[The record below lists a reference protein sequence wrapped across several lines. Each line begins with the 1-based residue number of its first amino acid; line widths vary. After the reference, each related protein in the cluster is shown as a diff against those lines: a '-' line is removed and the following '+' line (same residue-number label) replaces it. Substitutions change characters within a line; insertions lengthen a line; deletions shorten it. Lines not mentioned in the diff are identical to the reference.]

1 MLQKAIIEKKLDKY
15 SMKVRIP
22 VYNKVKSDPT
32 ATPTDELYTATIQT
46 LPGCSPNYQ
55 EGDVVIVDFEND
67 DLSFPIIIGL
77 LYREHMPQGSTD
89 ITADSLVVNVNT
101 NLSENTLIGE
111 VTPDSLKKL
120 NDKYSNNVKA
130 ISIEY
135 SLSNYQDHYDSFSNW
150 SEQAPQYWPGKFM
163 WQRTTVTY
171 EDGTI
176 MRSMTCIQGAQGSA
190 GSGATIEETYVKYAI
205 SSNGTTP
212 PDITQS
218 GIWFLNPPKTTDVN
232 PYLWSWTYTR
242 FSDGK
247 TNSAF
252 GVSRVSTNSAI
263 VYLYKRSTNEITA
276 IDWTENITYDF
287 DNKKLTA
294 APAGWSEEIPSGSEP
309 LYVTAATASS
319 ITAQATITPAEWS
332 IPTLFST
339 SGLNSRTVLLYK
351 RYGSTPATPSTV
363 VTYTFST
370 GAIQPA
376 SPDGWSLTIPN
387 TDGNPCYVTQA
398 TAIGYGETYTIQKNA
413 WSAPTVLAKDGNSD
427 YIDQPV
433 IDWYIVTNN
442 TNPPTSPTADIEVES
457 EWTGLGWTQDMSS
470 LELSASNKYLWNA
483 EVTHYTISGYI
494 KTSPHI
500 ITTFAETGKGIQ
512 DIEDK
517 FALNNDPENPPAKG
531 SAVWGNDPITPTPQN
546 KYLWKY
552 EIIHYTTG
560 DSKETTP
567 TVISMYSAPG
577 EEGAPGLSS
586 AAVFLYQ
593 RATSAS
599 SITKPTGT
607 LTYTF
612 ATGTLS
618 GQLGGWKQSIP
629 ASNGNPCFVIQATA
643 IGTGETDTIS
653 PSEWSN
659 ITELVSDGKNGADGK
674 DGEAGIGIKTTTIE
688 YAVSDNGVQFPQSG
702 WQADIPEVAQGK
714 FLWTRTT
721 IEYTNNTSSVSYS
734 VSKNGVNGAD
744 GSPGADGVGIKQT
757 TISYVVSDSG
767 TDIPQTGWKD
777 TIDAT
782 GSGQYLWTRT
792 VIEYTD
798 DTSSTSYSVSRNGT
812 NGIDG
817 VDGKDGTDGRNS
829 AVVYLY
835 KRANSATIDWTND
848 LIYNFDTKSITN
860 VPKGW
865 YEEIP
870 SGTAPIFVTAAT
882 ASSNTSNDSIPPSE
896 WATPVIL
903 AQNGQDGAPGTP
915 GADGTN
921 GLNTAS
927 IFLYKRAA
935 TDTGLT
941 KPTADLTYTFAT
953 GELSGSLAGWSRTI
967 PASNG
972 NPCFSIQATAVSSEA
987 TDTILPSE
995 WSSIVKLVE
1004 DGAPG
1009 KDGTDGT
1016 DGTNGLNTA
1025 IVYLYKRSPT
1035 AATINWAQTLTYSFT
1050 TNKLQSVPTGWHESI
1065 PDGTDPI
1072 YMTAATAS
1080 SITLTDTITKDEWAA
1095 PILLAKNGT
1104 DGQDGKPGD
1113 PGTSGS
1119 SAATVFLYKRGADS
1133 TSITKPTTNLTYTFE
1148 TGVLSGTLAGW
1159 SQTIPGSDGNPC
1171 FMIQATAIGTGSTDI
1186 IEPSEWSE
1194 IIKLVEDGAPGQN
1207 GTDGKDGTDG
1217 TNGVNTAIV
1226 YLYKRSTTSVTINW
1240 TTTLTYNFTTKK
1252 LTTIPAGWSSTI
1264 PSGTDPLYVTA
1275 ATAAS
1280 AENTDTITPDEWATP
1295 VILAQNGQD
1304 GTDGTDG
1311 VSITAVVNYYL
1322 ATNLSTDVTKQTEGW
1337 TTDIQTISPEKPYLW
1352 NYEEV
1357 KYSNTLSTYT
1367 DPCII
1372 GTYGTQGEQGSAGV
1386 GITSIVE
1393 YYALST
1399 TTTRPTTGWSTNLP
1413 SMDATN
1419 RYLWNYSVIT
1429 YTNGDTSG
1437 SVTDALIIG
1446 VYGDSVLSVEIQA
1459 DNGTLFNTKATSTT
1473 LSADVYLGVKQLT
1486 VSATGV
1492 VKDGATTMGQLNWF
1506 AKERF
1511 TGNGTSTT
1519 FDLGLDI
1526 LNATT
1531 SPKVEITIN
1540 GTTTTEFTIVDKDT
1554 IKFNTAPANESIIL
1568 IQYLT
1573 STSDKVTVTRTDVR
1587 GQVVIICKVVSS
1599 SKTLALSEVTIKDLN
1614 DASSLKSWYMLTVD
1628 NVTSVSAPSV
1638 VYDENDSSV
1647 VPTGEYKHK
1656 VGDTEEVTVSFTWQD
1671 SAPVVNSNT
1680 VSKLCYTFQMIIFSD
1695 NSCTAGTVER
1705 SAAFDAGV
1713 VSWLQAQ
1720 EAKDAADNAQS
1731 SADNAQNTANDAL
1744 DGTHQNAEN
1753 IQHVQQTLTAIDGV
1767 LAAKLD
1773 TVTFTPYKENIDS
1786 FMQFDVEN
1794 STMTLGKGNFK
1805 QQMSPTKN
1813 SFMEG
1818 STEVAYISNQELY
1831 INNATV
1837 NNKLSLDEQWVITF
1851 DSSNGLIIKHI

>member
-32 ATPTDELYTATIQT
+32 ATPTNELYTATIQT

-111 VTPDSLKKL
+111 VTPESLKKL

-130 ISIEY
+130 ISIQY

-190 GSGATIEETYVKYAI
+190 GSGATVEETYVKYAI

-218 GIWFLNPPKTTDVN
+218 GIWFPNPPKTTDVN

-263 VYLYKRSTNEITA
+263 VYLYKRSVNEITE
-276 IDWTENITYDF
+276 IDWAENLTYDF
-287 DNKKLTA
+287 DRKKLTA
-294 APAGWSEEIPSGSEP
+294 APEGWSEEIPSGSEP

-319 ITAQATITPAEWS
+319 ITAQATIPSAEWS

-339 SGLNSRTVLLYK
+339 SGLNSKTVLLYK
-351 RYGSTPATPSTV
+351 RYGSTPATPSTE

-370 GAIQPA
+370 GAIQPP
-376 SPDGWSLTIPN
+376 SPDGWSLTIPT

-398 TAIGYGETYTIQKNA
+398 TAIGYGETYTIQKSS
-413 WSAPTVLAKDGNSD
+413 WSTPTMLAKDGNSD

-433 IDWYIVTNN
+433 VDWYIVTNN
-442 TNPPTSPTADIEVES
+442 TNIPTSPIADIEVET

-531 SAVWGNDPITPTPQN
+531 SALWEDSPNTPTEQN

-552 EIIHYTTG
+552 EIIRYTTG
-560 DSKETTP
+560 DTKETTP
-567 TVISMYSAPG
+567 AVISMYSAPG
-577 EEGAPGLSS
+577 ENGSPGLS
-586 AAVFLYQ
+586 AATVFLYQ

-612 ATGTLS
+612 ATGTLT
-618 GQLGGWKQSIP
+618 GQLGSWEQSIP

-643 IGTGETDTIS
+643 IGTGDTDTIS

-659 ITELVSDGKNGADGK
+659 ITELVSDGK

-702 WQADIPEVAQGK
+702 WQADIPEVSQGN

-734 VSKNGVNGAD
+734 VSKNGINGAD

-767 TDIPQTGWKD
+767 TDIPETGWKE

-817 VDGKDGTDGRNS
+817 KDGTDGRNS

-835 KRANSATIDWTND
+835 KRAESATIDWTDD
-848 LIYNFDTKSITN
+848 LIYNFETKSITN

-882 ASSNTSNDSIPPSE
+882 ASSNTSNDSIPSSE

-903 AQNGQDGAPGTP
+903 AQNGQNGQDGAPGT
-915 GADGTN
+915 DGTN

-941 KPTADLTYTFAT
+941 KPTANLTYTFAT
-953 GELSGSLAGWSRTI
+953 GEISGNLAGWSRTI
-967 PASNG
+967 PASDG
-972 NPCFSIQATAVSSEA
+972 NPCFSIQSTAVSSEA

-995 WSSIVKLVE
+995 WSSIV
-1004 DGAPG
+1004 
-1009 KDGTDGT
+1009 
-1016 DGTNGLNTA
+1016 
-1025 IVYLYKRSPT
+1025 
-1035 AATINWAQTLTYSFT
+1035 
-1050 TNKLQSVPTGWHESI
+1050 
-1065 PDGTDPI
+1065 
-1072 YMTAATAS
+1072 
-1080 SITLTDTITKDEWAA
+1080 
-1095 PILLAKNGT
+1095 
-1104 DGQDGKPGD
+1104 
-1113 PGTSGS
+1113 
-1119 SAATVFLYKRGADS
+1119 
-1133 TSITKPTTNLTYTFE
+1133 
-1148 TGVLSGTLAGW
+1148 
-1159 SQTIPGSDGNPC
+1159 
-1171 FMIQATAIGTGSTDI
+1171 
-1186 IEPSEWSE
+1186 
-1194 IIKLVEDGAPGQN
+1194 KLVEDGAPGQN

-1226 YLYKRSTTSVTINW
+1226 YLYKRDAAAATIDW

-1252 LTTIPAGWSSTI
+1252 LVTVPAGWSSTI

-1304 GTDGTDG
+1304 GSDGTDG
-1311 VSITAVVNYYL
+1311 VSITAVLNYYL
-1322 ATNLSTDVTKQTEGW
+1322 ATNVSTGVTRETDGW
-1337 TTDIQTISPEKPYLW
+1337 TPNIQTISPDKPYLW

-1372 GTYGTQGEQGSAGV
+1372 GTYGAQGEQGSSGV

-1399 TTTRPTTGWSTNLP
+1399 TTTRPTTGWSTDLP

-1429 YTNGDTSG
+1429 YTNGNTSG

-1459 DNGTLFNTKATSTT
+1459 DNGTLFNAKATSTT

-1531 SPKVEITIN
+1531 NPKVEVTIN
-1540 GTTTTEFTIVDKDT
+1540 GTTTTAFTVVDKDT
-1554 IKFNTAPANESIIL
+1554 IRFNTAPADESIVL

-1573 STSDKVTVTRTDVR
+1573 STSDKVTVARTDVR

-1614 DASSLKSWYMLTVD
+1614 DASSLKTWYMLTID
-1628 NVTSVSAPSV
+1628 NVTFVSSPTV

-1656 VGDTEEVTVSFTWQD
+1656 VGDTEESTVSFTWQD
-1671 SAPVVNSNT
+1671 SAPVVNSGT

-1713 VSWLQAQ
+1713 VSWIRAQ

-1767 LAAKLD
+1767 LSAKLD

-1837 NNKLSLDEQWVITF
+1837 NHKLSLDEQWVITF
-1851 DSSNGLIIKHI
+1851 DSSSGLIIKHI

>member
-32 ATPTDELYTATIQT
+32 ATPTNELYTATIQT

-111 VTPDSLKKL
+111 VTPESLKKL

-190 GSGATIEETYVKYAI
+190 GSGATVEETYVKYAI

-218 GIWFLNPPKTTDVN
+218 GIWFPNPPKTTDVN

-263 VYLYKRSTNEITA
+263 VYLYKRSVNEITE
-276 IDWTENITYDF
+276 IDWAENLTYDF

-294 APAGWSEEIPSGSEP
+294 APEGWSEEIPSGSEP

-319 ITAQATITPAEWS
+319 ITAQATIPSAEWS
-332 IPTLFST
+332 TPTLFST
-339 SGLNSRTVLLYK
+339 SGLNSKTVLLYK
-351 RYGSTPATPSTV
+351 RYGSTPETPSTA

-376 SPDGWSLTIPN
+376 SPDGWSLTIPT

-398 TAIGYGETYTIQKNA
+398 TAIGYGETYTIQKSS
-413 WSAPTVLAKDGNSD
+413 WSTPTVLAKDGNSD

-433 IDWYIVTNN
+433 VDWYIVTNN
-442 TNPPTSPTADIEVES
+442 TNIPTSPIADIEVET

-531 SAVWGNDPITPTPQN
+531 SALWKDNPNTPTEQN

-552 EIIHYTTG
+552 EIIRYTTG

-567 TVISMYSAPG
+567 AVISMYSAPG
-577 EEGAPGLSS
+577 ENGSPGLSA

-612 ATGTLS
+612 ATGMLT
-618 GQLGGWKQSIP
+618 GQLGSWEQSIP
-629 ASNGNPCFVIQATA
+629 ASNGNPCYVIQATA
-643 IGTGETDTIS
+643 IGTGDTDTIS

-659 ITELVSDGKNGADGK
+659 ITELVSDGKNGTDGK

-702 WQADIPEVAQGK
+702 WQADIPEVSQGN

-734 VSKNGVNGAD
+734 VSKNGVNGVD
-744 GSPGADGVGIKQT
+744 GTPGADGVGIKQT

-767 TDIPQTGWKD
+767 VDIPETGWKE

-798 DTSSTSYSVSRNGT
+798 NTSSTSYSVSRNGT
-812 NGIDG
+812 NGI
-817 VDGKDGTDGRNS
+817 DGKDGTDGRNS

-835 KRANSATIDWTND
+835 KRAESATIDWTND

-870 SGTAPIFVTAAT
+870 SGTDPIFVTAAT
-882 ASSNTSNDSIPPSE
+882 ASSNTSNDSIPSSE

-903 AQNGQDGAPGTP
+903 AKNGQDGAPGT
-915 GADGTN
+915 DGTD
-921 GLNTAS
+921 GLNTAP
-927 IFLYKRAA
+927 IFLYKRAS

-941 KPTADLTYTFAT
+941 KPTANLTYTFAT
-953 GELSGSLAGWSRTI
+953 GELSGNLAGWSRTI
-967 PASNG
+967 PASDG

-1009 KDGTDGT
+1009 
-1016 DGTNGLNTA
+1016 
-1025 IVYLYKRSPT
+1025 
-1035 AATINWAQTLTYSFT
+1035 
-1050 TNKLQSVPTGWHESI
+1050 
-1065 PDGTDPI
+1065 
-1072 YMTAATAS
+1072 
-1080 SITLTDTITKDEWAA
+1080 
-1095 PILLAKNGT
+1095 
-1104 DGQDGKPGD
+1104 
-1113 PGTSGS
+1113 
-1119 SAATVFLYKRGADS
+1119 
-1133 TSITKPTTNLTYTFE
+1133 
-1148 TGVLSGTLAGW
+1148 
-1159 SQTIPGSDGNPC
+1159 
-1171 FMIQATAIGTGSTDI
+1171 
-1186 IEPSEWSE
+1186 
-1194 IIKLVEDGAPGQN
+1194 QN
-1207 GTDGKDGTDG
+1207 GTDG

-1226 YLYKRSTTSVTINW
+1226 YLYKRSATSATINW

-1252 LTTIPAGWSSTI
+1252 LVTVPSGWSSTI

-1304 GTDGTDG
+1304 GSDGTDG
-1311 VSITAVVNYYL
+1311 VSITAVLNYYL
-1322 ATNLSTDVTKQTEGW
+1322 ATNVSTGVTRQTDGW
-1337 TTDIQTISPEKPYLW
+1337 TTDIQTITPDKPYLW

-1372 GTYGTQGEQGSAGV
+1372 GTYGAQGEQGSAGV

-1399 TTTRPTTGWSTNLP
+1399 TTTRPTTGWSTDLP

-1429 YTNGDTSG
+1429 YTNGNTSG

-1459 DNGTLFNTKATSTT
+1459 DNGTLFNSKATSTT

-1531 SPKVEITIN
+1531 SPKVEVTVN
-1540 GTTTTEFTIVDKDT
+1540 GTTTTEFTVVDKDT
-1554 IKFNTAPANESIIL
+1554 IRFNTAPADESIVL

-1614 DASSLKSWYMLTVD
+1614 DASSLKTWYMLTID
-1628 NVTSVSAPSV
+1628 NVTFVSSPTV

-1656 VGDTEEVTVSFTWQD
+1656 VGDTEEATVSFTWQD
-1671 SAPVVNSNT
+1671 SAPVVNSGT
-1680 VSKLCYTFQMIIFSD
+1680 VNKLCYTFQMIIFSD

-1705 SAAFDAGV
+1705 SAAFDSGV
-1713 VSWLQAQ
+1713 VSWLRAE

-1767 LAAKLD
+1767 LSAKLD

-1786 FMQFDVEN
+1786 FMQFDVQN

-1818 STEVAYISNQELY
+1818 TTEVAYISNQELY

-1851 DSSNGLIIKHI
+1851 DSSAGLIIKHL

>member
-32 ATPTDELYTATIQT
+32 ATPTNELYTATIQT

-111 VTPDSLKKL
+111 VTPESLKKL

-130 ISIEY
+130 ISIQY

-190 GSGATIEETYVKYAI
+190 GSGATVEETYVKYAI

-218 GIWFLNPPKTTDVN
+218 GIWFPNPPKTTDVN

-263 VYLYKRSTNEITA
+263 VYLYKRSVNEITE
-276 IDWTENITYDF
+276 IDWAENLTYDF

-294 APAGWSEEIPSGSEP
+294 APTGWSEEIPSGSEP
-309 LYVTAATASS
+309 LYITAATASS
-319 ITAQATITPAEWS
+319 ITAQATISSAEWS

-339 SGLNSRTVLLYK
+339 SGLNSKTVLLYK
-351 RYGSTPATPSTV
+351 RYGSTPATPSTE

-376 SPDGWSLTIPN
+376 SPDGWSLTIPTTN
-387 TDGNPCYVTQA
+387 GNPCYVTQA
-398 TAIGYGETYTIQKNA
+398 TAIGYGETYTIQKSS
-413 WSAPTVLAKDGNSD
+413 WSTPTMLAKDGNSD

-433 IDWYIVTNN
+433 VDWYIVTNN
-442 TNPPTSPTADIEVES
+442 TNIPTSPIADIEVET

-531 SAVWGNDPITPTPQN
+531 SALWEDSPNTPTEQN

-552 EIIHYTTG
+552 EIIRYTTG

-567 TVISMYSAPG
+567 AVISMYSAPG
-577 EEGAPGLSS
+577 ENGSPGLSA

-593 RATSAS
+593 RATSSS

-612 ATGTLS
+612 ATGTLT
-618 GQLGGWKQSIP
+618 GQLGGWEQSIP

-643 IGTGETDTIS
+643 IGTGDTDTIS

-659 ITELVSDGKNGADGK
+659 ITELVSDGK

-702 WQADIPEVAQGK
+702 WQEDIPEVAQGK

-721 IEYTNNTSSVSYS
+721 IEYTNNTSSVAYS
-734 VSKNGVNGAD
+734 VSKNGVNGSD
-744 GSPGADGVGIKQT
+744 GNPGADGVGIKQT

-767 TDIPQTGWKD
+767 TDIPETGWKD

-798 DTSSTSYSVSRNGT
+798 NTSSTSYSVSRNGT
-812 NGIDG
+812 DG
-817 VDGKDGTDGRNS
+817 ANGKDGTDGRNS

-835 KRANSATIDWTND
+835 KRAESATIDWTND

-882 ASSNTSNDSIPPSE
+882 ASSNTSNDSIP
-896 WATPVIL
+896 
-903 AQNGQDGAPGTP
+903 
-915 GADGTN
+915 
-921 GLNTAS
+921 
-927 IFLYKRAA
+927 
-935 TDTGLT
+935 
-941 KPTADLTYTFAT
+941 
-953 GELSGSLAGWSRTI
+953 
-967 PASNG
+967 
-972 NPCFSIQATAVSSEA
+972 SS
-987 TDTILPSE
+987 
-995 WSSIVKLVE
+995 
-1004 DGAPG
+1004 
-1009 KDGTDGT
+1009 
-1016 DGTNGLNTA
+1016 
-1025 IVYLYKRSPT
+1025 
-1035 AATINWAQTLTYSFT
+1035 
-1050 TNKLQSVPTGWHESI
+1050 
-1065 PDGTDPI
+1065 
-1072 YMTAATAS
+1072 
-1080 SITLTDTITKDEWAA
+1080 
-1095 PILLAKNGT
+1095 
-1104 DGQDGKPGD
+1104 
-1113 PGTSGS
+1113 
-1119 SAATVFLYKRGADS
+1119 
-1133 TSITKPTTNLTYTFE
+1133 
-1148 TGVLSGTLAGW
+1148 
-1159 SQTIPGSDGNPC
+1159 
-1171 FMIQATAIGTGSTDI
+1171 
-1186 IEPSEWSE
+1186 
-1194 IIKLVEDGAPGQN
+1194 
-1207 GTDGKDGTDG
+1207 
-1217 TNGVNTAIV
+1217 
-1226 YLYKRSTTSVTINW
+1226 
-1240 TTTLTYNFTTKK
+1240 
-1252 LTTIPAGWSSTI
+1252 
-1264 PSGTDPLYVTA
+1264 
-1275 ATAAS
+1275 
-1280 AENTDTITPDEWATP
+1280 EWATP

-1304 GTDGTDG
+1304 GTDG
-1311 VSITAVVNYYL
+1311 VSITEVVNYYL
-1322 ATNLSTDVTKQTEGW
+1322 ATDVNTGVTRQTDGW
-1337 TTDIQTISPEKPYLW
+1337 TEDIQTISSDKPYLW

-1399 TTTRPTTGWSTNLP
+1399 TTTRPTTGWSTDLP

-1429 YTNGDTSG
+1429 YTNGNTSG

-1459 DNGTLFNTKATSTT
+1459 DNGTLFNAKATSTT
-1473 LSADVYLGVKQLT
+1473 LSADVYLAVKQLT

-1531 SPKVEITIN
+1531 SPKVEVTIN
-1540 GTTTTEFTIVDKDT
+1540 GTTTTAFTVVDKDT
-1554 IKFNTAPANESIIL
+1554 IRFNTAPADESIIL

-1614 DASSLKSWYMLTVD
+1614 DASSLKTWYMLTID
-1628 NVTSVSAPSV
+1628 NVTFVSSPTV

-1656 VGDTEEVTVSFTWQD
+1656 VGDTEEATVSFTWQD
-1671 SAPVVNSNT
+1671 SAPVVNSGT

-1705 SAAFDAGV
+1705 SAEFDSGV
-1713 VSWLQAQ
+1713 VSWLRAE
-1720 EAKDAADNAQS
+1720 EAKNAADNAQS

-1767 LAAKLD
+1767 LSAKLD

-1851 DSSNGLIIKHI
+1851 DSSSGLIIKHL

>member
-32 ATPTDELYTATIQT
+32 ATPTNELYTATIQT

-77 LYREHMPQGSTD
+77 LYREGMPEGSTD

-130 ISIEY
+130 ISIQY

-218 GIWFLNPPKTTDVN
+218 GIWFPNPPKTTDVN

-276 IDWTENITYDF
+276 IDWTENLKYDF

-319 ITAQATITPAEWS
+319 IAAQATILPTEWS
-332 IPTLFST
+332 VPTLFST
-339 SGLNSRTVLLYK
+339 SGLNSKTVLLYK
-351 RYGSTPATPSTV
+351 RYGSTPATPSTA

-433 IDWYIVTNN
+433 VDWYIVTNN
-442 TNPPTSPTADIEVES
+442 TNTPTSPTADIEVET

-531 SAVWGNDPITPTPQN
+531 SAVWGDNPITPTPQN

-577 EEGAPGLSS
+577 EEGAPGLSA

-593 RATSAS
+593 RAASAS

-629 ASNGNPCFVIQATA
+629 ASDGNPCFVIQATA

-653 PSEWSN
+653 PSEWSS
-659 ITELVSDGKNGADGK
+659 ITELVSDGKNGTDGK
-674 DGEAGIGIKTTTIE
+674 
-688 YAVSDNGVQFPQSG
+688 
-702 WQADIPEVAQGK
+702 
-714 FLWTRTT
+714 
-721 IEYTNNTSSVSYS
+721 
-734 VSKNGVNGAD
+734 
-744 GSPGADGVGIKQT
+744 
-757 TISYVVSDSG
+757 
-767 TDIPQTGWKD
+767 
-777 TIDAT
+777 
-782 GSGQYLWTRT
+782 
-792 VIEYTD
+792 
-798 DTSSTSYSVSRNGT
+798 
-812 NGIDG
+812 
-817 VDGKDGTDGRNS
+817 
-829 AVVYLY
+829 
-835 KRANSATIDWTND
+835 
-848 LIYNFDTKSITN
+848 
-860 VPKGW
+860 
-865 YEEIP
+865 
-870 SGTAPIFVTAAT
+870 
-882 ASSNTSNDSIPPSE
+882 
-896 WATPVIL
+896 
-903 AQNGQDGAPGTP
+903 
-915 GADGTN
+915 
-921 GLNTAS
+921 
-927 IFLYKRAA
+927 
-935 TDTGLT
+935 
-941 KPTADLTYTFAT
+941 
-953 GELSGSLAGWSRTI
+953 
-967 PASNG
+967 
-972 NPCFSIQATAVSSEA
+972 
-987 TDTILPSE
+987 
-995 WSSIVKLVE
+995 
-1004 DGAPG
+1004 
-1009 KDGTDGT
+1009 

-1025 IVYLYKRSPT
+1025 IVYLYKRSPS
-1035 AATINWAQTLTYSFT
+1035 AATINWTQTLTYSFT

-1065 PDGTDPI
+1065 LDGTDPI

-1080 SITLTDTITKDEWAA
+1080 STTLTDTITKDEWAA

-1133 TSITKPTTNLTYTFE
+1133 SSITKPTTNLTYTFE

-1226 YLYKRSTTSVTINW
+1226 YLYKRSATTATINW

-1252 LTTIPAGWSSTI
+1252 LTTIPTGWSSTI

-1280 AENTDTITPDEWATP
+1280 AENTDTITPDEWVTP

-1322 ATNLSTDVTKQTEGW
+1322 ATNLSADVTRQTEGW
-1337 TTDIQTISPEKPYLW
+1337 TTDIQTISSEKPYLW

-1459 DNGTLFNTKATSTT
+1459 DNGTLFNAKATSTT

-1486 VSATGV
+1486 VNATGV

-1540 GTTTTEFTIVDKDT
+1540 GTTTTEFTVVDKDT
-1554 IKFNTAPANESIIL
+1554 IKFNTAPADESIIL

-1628 NVTSVSAPSV
+1628 NATFVSAPTV

-1656 VGDTEEVTVSFTWQD
+1656 VSGTEEVTVSFTWQD
-1671 SAPVVNSNT
+1671 SAPVVNSST

-1713 VSWLQAQ
+1713 VSWLRAQ

-1851 DSSNGLIIKHI
+1851 DSSSGLIIKHI

>member
-32 ATPTDELYTATIQT
+32 ATPTNELYTATIQT

-130 ISIEY
+130 ISIQY

-218 GIWFLNPPKTTDVN
+218 GIWFPNPPKTTDVN

-252 GVSRVSTNSAI
+252 GVSRVSTNSSI

-276 IDWTENITYDF
+276 IDWTENLTYDF

-319 ITAQATITPAEWS
+319 ITAQATIPPAEWS
-332 IPTLFST
+332 VPTLFST
-339 SGLNSRTVLLYK
+339 SGLNSKTVLLYK
-351 RYGSTPATPSTV
+351 RYGSSPATPSTA

-376 SPDGWSLTIPN
+376 APDGWSLTIPN

-433 IDWYIVTNN
+433 VDWYIVTNN
-442 TNPPTSPTADIEVES
+442 TNIPTSPTADIEVET

-512 DIEDK
+512 DVEDK

-531 SAVWGNDPITPTPQN
+531 SAVWGDSPITPTAQN

-577 EEGAPGLSS
+577 EEGAPGLSA

-618 GQLGGWKQSIP
+618 GQLGDWKQSIP

-653 PSEWSN
+653 PSEWST
-659 ITELVSDGKNGADGK
+659 ITELVSDGKNGTDGK

-734 VSKNGVNGAD
+734 VSKNGVNGID

-817 VDGKDGTDGRNS
+817 KDGTDGRNS

-835 KRANSATIDWTND
+835 KRAESATIDWTND

-903 AQNGQDGAPGTP
+903 AQNGQDG
-915 GADGTN
+915 
-921 GLNTAS
+921 
-927 IFLYKRAA
+927 
-935 TDTGLT
+935 
-941 KPTADLTYTFAT
+941 
-953 GELSGSLAGWSRTI
+953 
-967 PASNG
+967 
-972 NPCFSIQATAVSSEA
+972 
-987 TDTILPSE
+987 
-995 WSSIVKLVE
+995 
-1004 DGAPG
+1004 
-1009 KDGTDGT
+1009 
-1016 DGTNGLNTA
+1016 
-1025 IVYLYKRSPT
+1025 
-1035 AATINWAQTLTYSFT
+1035 
-1050 TNKLQSVPTGWHESI
+1050 
-1065 PDGTDPI
+1065 
-1072 YMTAATAS
+1072 
-1080 SITLTDTITKDEWAA
+1080 
-1095 PILLAKNGT
+1095 
-1104 DGQDGKPGD
+1104 
-1113 PGTSGS
+1113 
-1119 SAATVFLYKRGADS
+1119 
-1133 TSITKPTTNLTYTFE
+1133 
-1148 TGVLSGTLAGW
+1148 
-1159 SQTIPGSDGNPC
+1159 
-1171 FMIQATAIGTGSTDI
+1171 
-1186 IEPSEWSE
+1186 
-1194 IIKLVEDGAPGQN
+1194 
-1207 GTDGKDGTDG
+1207 
-1217 TNGVNTAIV
+1217 
-1226 YLYKRSTTSVTINW
+1226 
-1240 TTTLTYNFTTKK
+1240 
-1252 LTTIPAGWSSTI
+1252 
-1264 PSGTDPLYVTA
+1264 
-1275 ATAAS
+1275 
-1280 AENTDTITPDEWATP
+1280 
-1295 VILAQNGQD
+1295 
-1304 GTDGTDG
+1304 TDGTDG
-1311 VSITAVVNYYL
+1311 VSITAVINYYL
-1322 ATNLSTDVTKQTEGW
+1322 ATNLSADVTRQTEGW

-1459 DNGTLFNTKATSTT
+1459 DNGTLFNAKATSTT

-1526 LNATT
+1526 LNAMT

-1540 GTTTTEFTIVDKDT
+1540 GTTTTEFTVVDKDT

-1568 IQYLT
+1568 IQYVT

-1628 NVTSVSAPSV
+1628 NVTFVSAPTV

-1656 VGDTEEVTVSFTWQD
+1656 VGGTEEVTVSFTWQD
-1671 SAPVVNSNT
+1671 SAPVVNSST

-1713 VSWLQAQ
+1713 VSWLRAQ

-1851 DSSNGLIIKHI
+1851 DSSSGLIIKHI

>member
-1 MLQKAIIEKKLDKY
+1 
-15 SMKVRIP
+15 
-22 VYNKVKSDPT
+22 
-32 ATPTDELYTATIQT
+32 
-46 LPGCSPNYQ
+46 
-55 EGDVVIVDFEND
+55 
-67 DLSFPIIIGL
+67 
-77 LYREHMPQGSTD
+77 
-89 ITADSLVVNVNT
+89 
-101 NLSENTLIGE
+101 
-111 VTPDSLKKL
+111 
-120 NDKYSNNVKA
+120 
-130 ISIEY
+130 
-135 SLSNYQDHYDSFSNW
+135 
-150 SEQAPQYWPGKFM
+150 M

-176 MRSMTCIQGAQGSA
+176 IRSMTCIQGAQGSA
-190 GSGATIEETYVKYAI
+190 GSGATVEETYVKYAI

-218 GIWFLNPPKTTDVN
+218 GIWFPNPPKTTDVN

-263 VYLYKRSTNEITA
+263 VYLYKRSVNEITE
-276 IDWTENITYDF
+276 IDWAENLTYDF
-287 DNKKLTA
+287 DKKKLTS
-294 APAGWSEEIPSGSEP
+294 APEGWSEEIPSGSEP
-309 LYVTAATASS
+309 LYITAATASS
-319 ITAQATITPAEWS
+319 ITAQATISSAEWS

-339 SGLNSRTVLLYK
+339 SGLNSKTVLLYK
-351 RYGSTPATPSTV
+351 RYGSIPATPSTE

-376 SPDGWSLTIPN
+376 SPDGWSLTIPT

-398 TAIGYGETYTIQKNA
+398 TAIGYGETYTIQKSS
-413 WSAPTVLAKDGNSD
+413 WSTPTMLAKDGNSD

-433 IDWYIVTNN
+433 VDWYIVTNN
-442 TNPPTSPTADIEVES
+442 TNIPTSPIADIEVET

-531 SAVWGNDPITPTPQN
+531 SALWKDNPNTPTEQN

-552 EIIHYTTG
+552 EIIRYTTG

-567 TVISMYSAPG
+567 AVISMYSAPG
-577 EEGAPGLSS
+577 ENGSPGLS
-586 AAVFLYQ
+586 AATVFLYQ
-593 RATSAS
+593 RATSSS

-612 ATGTLS
+612 ATGMLT
-618 GQLGGWKQSIP
+618 GQLGGWEQSIP

-643 IGTGETDTIS
+643 IGTGDTDTIS

-659 ITELVSDGKNGADGK
+659 ITELVSDGK

-734 VSKNGVNGAD
+734 VSKNGVNGVD
-744 GSPGADGVGIKQT
+744 GNPGADGVGIKQT

-767 TDIPQTGWKD
+767 TDIPETGWKD

-798 DTSSTSYSVSRNGT
+798 NTSSTSYSVSRNGT
-812 NGIDG
+812 DG
-817 VDGKDGTDGRNS
+817 ANGKDGTDGRNS

-835 KRANSATIDWTND
+835 KRAESATIDWTND

-882 ASSNTSNDSIPPSE
+882 ASSNTSNDSIPSSE

-903 AQNGQDGAPGTP
+903 AQNGQNGQDGAPGT
-915 GADGTN
+915 DGTN

-927 IFLYKRAA
+927 IFLYKRAS

-941 KPTADLTYTFAT
+941 KPTVNLTYTFAT
-953 GELSGSLAGWSRTI
+953 GEISGNLAGWLRTI
-967 PASNG
+967 PASDG

-1009 KDGTDGT
+1009 
-1016 DGTNGLNTA
+1016 
-1025 IVYLYKRSPT
+1025 
-1035 AATINWAQTLTYSFT
+1035 
-1050 TNKLQSVPTGWHESI
+1050 
-1065 PDGTDPI
+1065 
-1072 YMTAATAS
+1072 
-1080 SITLTDTITKDEWAA
+1080 
-1095 PILLAKNGT
+1095 
-1104 DGQDGKPGD
+1104 
-1113 PGTSGS
+1113 
-1119 SAATVFLYKRGADS
+1119 
-1133 TSITKPTTNLTYTFE
+1133 
-1148 TGVLSGTLAGW
+1148 
-1159 SQTIPGSDGNPC
+1159 
-1171 FMIQATAIGTGSTDI
+1171 
-1186 IEPSEWSE
+1186 
-1194 IIKLVEDGAPGQN
+1194 QN

-1226 YLYKRSTTSVTINW
+1226 YLYKRDASAATIDW

-1252 LTTIPAGWSSTI
+1252 LVTVPVGWSSTI

-1304 GTDGTDG
+1304 GSDGTDG
-1311 VSITAVVNYYL
+1311 VSITAVLNYYL
-1322 ATNLSTDVTKQTEGW
+1322 ATNVSTGVTRQTDGW
-1337 TTDIQTISPEKPYLW
+1337 TLNIQTISPDKPYLW

-1399 TTTRPTTGWSTNLP
+1399 TTTRPTTGWSTDLP

-1429 YTNGDTSG
+1429 YTNGNTSG

-1459 DNGTLFNTKATSTT
+1459 DNGTLFNAKATSTT

-1531 SPKVEITIN
+1531 SPKVEVTVN
-1540 GTTTTEFTIVDKDT
+1540 GTTTTAFTVVDKDT
-1554 IKFNTAPANESIIL
+1554 IRFNTAPADESIVL

-1573 STSDKVTVTRTDVR
+1573 STSNKVTVARTDVR

-1628 NVTSVSAPSV
+1628 NVTFVSAPTV

-1656 VGDTEEVTVSFTWQD
+1656 VGDTEEATVSFTWQD
-1671 SAPVVNSNT
+1671 SAPVVNSGT
-1680 VSKLCYTFQMIIFSD
+1680 VNKLCYTFQMIIFSD
-1695 NSCTAGTVER
+1695 NSCAAGTVER
-1705 SAAFDAGV
+1705 SAAFDSGV
-1713 VSWLQAQ
+1713 VSWIRAQ

-1767 LAAKLD
+1767 LSAKLD

-1851 DSSNGLIIKHI
+1851 DSSAGLIIKHL

>member
-32 ATPTDELYTATIQT
+32 ATPTNELYTATIQT

-111 VTPDSLKKL
+111 VTPESLKKL

-190 GSGATIEETYVKYAI
+190 GSGATVEETYVKYAI

-218 GIWFLNPPKTTDVN
+218 GIWFPNPPKTTDVN

-263 VYLYKRSTNEITA
+263 VYLYKRSVNEITE
-276 IDWTENITYDF
+276 IDWAENLTYDF
-287 DNKKLTA
+287 DKKKLTA
-294 APAGWSEEIPSGSEP
+294 APEGWSEEIPSGSEP

-319 ITAQATITPAEWS
+319 ITAQATISSAEWS

-339 SGLNSRTVLLYK
+339 SGLNSKTVLLYK
-351 RYGSTPATPSTV
+351 RYGSTPATPSTA

-370 GAIQPA
+370 GAIEPV
-376 SPDGWSLTIPN
+376 SPDGWSLTIPT

-398 TAIGYGETYTIQKNA
+398 TAIGYGETYTIQKSS
-413 WSAPTVLAKDGNSD
+413 WSTPTMLAKDGNSD

-433 IDWYIVTNN
+433 VDWYIVTNN
-442 TNPPTSPTADIEVES
+442 TNIPTSPIADIEVET

-531 SAVWGNDPITPTPQN
+531 SALWKDNPNTPTEQN

-552 EIIHYTTG
+552 EIIRYTTG

-567 TVISMYSAPG
+567 AVISMYSAPG
-577 EEGAPGLSS
+577 ENGSPGLSA

-593 RATSAS
+593 RATSSS

-612 ATGTLS
+612 ATGTLT
-618 GQLGGWKQSIP
+618 GQLGGWEQSIP

-643 IGTGETDTIS
+643 IGTGDTDTIS

-659 ITELVSDGKNGADGK
+659 ITELVSDGK

-702 WQADIPEVAQGK
+702 WQEDIPEVDQGK

-721 IEYTNNTSSVSYS
+721 IEYTNNTSSVAYS
-734 VSKNGVNGAD
+734 VSKNGVNGSD
-744 GSPGADGVGIKQT
+744 GNPGADGVGIKQT

-798 DTSSTSYSVSRNGT
+798 NTSSTSYSVSRNGT
-812 NGIDG
+812 DG
-817 VDGKDGTDGRNS
+817 ANGKDGTDGRNS

-835 KRANSATIDWTND
+835 KRAESATIDWTND

-882 ASSNTSNDSIPPSE
+882 ASSNTSNDSIPSSE

-903 AQNGQDGAPGTP
+903 AQNGQNGQDGAPGT
-915 GADGTN
+915 DGTN

-941 KPTADLTYTFAT
+941 KPTANLTYTFAT
-953 GELSGSLAGWSRTI
+953 GEISGNLAGWSRTI
-967 PASNG
+967 PASDG
-972 NPCFSIQATAVSSEA
+972 NPCFSIQATAVSSEV

-995 WSSIVKLVE
+995 WSSIV
-1004 DGAPG
+1004 
-1009 KDGTDGT
+1009 
-1016 DGTNGLNTA
+1016 
-1025 IVYLYKRSPT
+1025 
-1035 AATINWAQTLTYSFT
+1035 
-1050 TNKLQSVPTGWHESI
+1050 
-1065 PDGTDPI
+1065 
-1072 YMTAATAS
+1072 
-1080 SITLTDTITKDEWAA
+1080 
-1095 PILLAKNGT
+1095 
-1104 DGQDGKPGD
+1104 
-1113 PGTSGS
+1113 
-1119 SAATVFLYKRGADS
+1119 
-1133 TSITKPTTNLTYTFE
+1133 
-1148 TGVLSGTLAGW
+1148 
-1159 SQTIPGSDGNPC
+1159 
-1171 FMIQATAIGTGSTDI
+1171 
-1186 IEPSEWSE
+1186 
-1194 IIKLVEDGAPGQN
+1194 KLVEDGAPGQN

-1226 YLYKRSTTSVTINW
+1226 YLYKRSATTATINW

-1252 LTTIPAGWSSTI
+1252 LVAVPAEWSSTI

-1304 GTDGTDG
+1304 GSDGTDG
-1311 VSITAVVNYYL
+1311 VSITEVVNYYL
-1322 ATNLSTDVTKQTEGW
+1322 ATDVNTGITRQTDGW
-1337 TTDIQTISPEKPYLW
+1337 TTDIQTITPDKPYLW

-1372 GTYGTQGEQGSAGV
+1372 GTYGAQGEQGSAGV

-1399 TTTRPTTGWSTNLP
+1399 TTTRPTTGWSTDLP

-1429 YTNGDTSG
+1429 YTNGNTSG

-1459 DNGTLFNTKATSTT
+1459 DNGTLFNAKATSTT
-1473 LSADVYLGVKQLT
+1473 LNADVYLGVKQLT

-1531 SPKVEITIN
+1531 SPKVEVTIN
-1540 GTTTTEFTIVDKDT
+1540 GTTTTAFTVVDKDT
-1554 IKFNTAPANESIIL
+1554 IRFNTAPADESIIL

-1573 STSDKVTVTRTDVR
+1573 STSDKVTVARTDVR

-1614 DASSLKSWYMLTVD
+1614 DASSLKTWYMLTID
-1628 NVTSVSAPSV
+1628 NVTFVSSPTV

-1656 VGDTEEVTVSFTWQD
+1656 VGDTEEATVSFTWQD
-1671 SAPVVNSNT
+1671 SAPVVNSGT
-1680 VSKLCYTFQMIIFSD
+1680 VNKLCYTFQMIIFSD

-1705 SAAFDAGV
+1705 SAAFDSGV
-1713 VSWLQAQ
+1713 VSWIRAE

-1767 LAAKLD
+1767 LSAKLD

-1851 DSSNGLIIKHI
+1851 DSSSGLIIKHL

>member
-32 ATPTDELYTATIQT
+32 ATPTNELHTATIQT

-111 VTPDSLKKL
+111 VTPESLKKL

-130 ISIEY
+130 ISIQY

-176 MRSMTCIQGAQGSA
+176 MRSMTCIQGTQGSA
-190 GSGATIEETYVKYAI
+190 GSGATVEETYVKYAI

-218 GIWFLNPPKTTDVN
+218 GIWFPNPPKTTDVN

-252 GVSRVSTNSAI
+252 GVSRISTNSAI
-263 VYLYKRSTNEITA
+263 VYLYKRSVNEITE
-276 IDWTENITYDF
+276 IDWAENLTYDF

-294 APAGWSEEIPSGSEP
+294 APEGWSEEIPSGSEP

-319 ITAQATITPAEWS
+319 ITAQATISSAEWS
-332 IPTLFST
+332 VPTLFST
-339 SGLNSRTVLLYK
+339 SGLNSKTVLLYK
-351 RYGSTPATPSTV
+351 RYGSTPATPSTE

-376 SPDGWSLTIPN
+376 SPDGWSLTIPT

-398 TAIGYGETYTIQKNA
+398 TAIGYGETYTIQKSS
-413 WSAPTVLAKDGNSD
+413 WSTPTMLAKDGNSD

-433 IDWYIVTNN
+433 VDWYIVTNN
-442 TNPPTSPTADIEVES
+442 TNIPTSPIADIEVET

-531 SAVWGNDPITPTPQN
+531 SALWEDTPNTPTEQN

-552 EIIHYTTG
+552 EIIRYTTG
-560 DSKETTP
+560 DTKETTP

-577 EEGAPGLSS
+577 ENGSPGLS
-586 AAVFLYQ
+586 AATIFLYQ

-612 ATGTLS
+612 ATGTLT
-618 GQLGGWKQSIP
+618 GQLGSWEQSIP

-643 IGTGETDTIS
+643 IGTGDTDTIS

-659 ITELVSDGKNGADGK
+659 ITELVSDGKNGTDGK
-674 DGEAGIGIKTTTIE
+674 DGEAGIGIKATTIE
-688 YAVSDNGVQFPQSG
+688 YSVSDNGVQFPQSG
-702 WQADIPEVAQGK
+702 WQGDIPEVGQGK

-734 VSKNGVNGAD
+734 VSKNGVNGVD

-767 TDIPQTGWKD
+767 TDIPQTGWKE

-798 DTSSTSYSVSRNGT
+798 NTSSTSYSVSRNGT
-812 NGIDG
+812 DG
-817 VDGKDGTDGRNS
+817 TNGKDGTDGRNS

-835 KRANSATIDWTND
+835 KRAKSATIDWTND
-848 LIYNFDTKSITN
+848 LIYNFDTKSLTN

-870 SGTAPIFVTAAT
+870 SGTDPIFVTAAT
-882 ASSNTSNDSIPPSE
+882 ASSNTSNDSIPSSE

-903 AQNGQDGAPGTP
+903 AQNGQNGQDGAPGTP
-915 GADGTN
+915 GLDGTN

-927 IFLYKRAA
+927 IFLYKRSS

-941 KPTADLTYTFAT
+941 KPTANLTYTFST
-953 GELSGSLAGWSRTI
+953 GELSGNLAGWSRTL
-967 PASNG
+967 PASDG

-1009 KDGTDGT
+1009 KDGNNGT
-1016 DGTNGLNTA
+1016 DGTNTA
-1025 IVYLYKRSPT
+1025 IVYLYKRDATS
-1035 AATINWAQTLTYSFT
+1035 ATI
-1050 TNKLQSVPTGWHESI
+1050 
-1065 PDGTDPI
+1065 D
-1072 YMTAATAS
+1072 
-1080 SITLTDTITKDEWAA
+1080 
-1095 PILLAKNGT
+1095 
-1104 DGQDGKPGD
+1104 
-1113 PGTSGS
+1113 
-1119 SAATVFLYKRGADS
+1119 
-1133 TSITKPTTNLTYTFE
+1133 
-1148 TGVLSGTLAGW
+1148 
-1159 SQTIPGSDGNPC
+1159 
-1171 FMIQATAIGTGSTDI
+1171 
-1186 IEPSEWSE
+1186 
-1194 IIKLVEDGAPGQN
+1194 
-1207 GTDGKDGTDG
+1207 
-1217 TNGVNTAIV
+1217 
-1226 YLYKRSTTSVTINW
+1226 W

-1252 LTTIPAGWSSTI
+1252 LVTVPSGWSSTI

-1304 GTDGTDG
+1304 GSDGTDG
-1311 VSITAVVNYYL
+1311 VSITAVLNYYL
-1322 ATNLSTDVTKQTEGW
+1322 ATDVSTGVTRQTDGW
-1337 TTDIQTISPEKPYLW
+1337 TPNIQTISPDKPYLW

-1372 GTYGTQGEQGSAGV
+1372 GTYGAQGEQGSSGV

-1399 TTTRPTTGWSTNLP
+1399 TTTRPTTGWSTDLP

-1429 YTNGDTSG
+1429 YTNGNTSG

-1459 DNGTLFNTKATSTT
+1459 DNGTLFNAKATSTT

-1531 SPKVEITIN
+1531 GPKVEVTIN
-1540 GTTTTEFTIVDKDT
+1540 GTTTTAFTVVDKDT
-1554 IKFNTAPANESIIL
+1554 IRFNTAPADESIVL

-1573 STSDKVTVTRTDVR
+1573 STSDKVTVARTDVR

-1614 DASSLKSWYMLTVD
+1614 DASSLKTWYMLTID
-1628 NVTSVSAPSV
+1628 NVTFVSSPTV

-1656 VGDTEEVTVSFTWQD
+1656 VGDTEEATVSFTWQD
-1671 SAPVVNSNT
+1671 SAPVVNSGT
-1680 VSKLCYTFQMIIFSD
+1680 VNKLCYTFQMIIFSD

-1705 SAAFDAGV
+1705 SAAFDSGV
-1713 VSWLQAQ
+1713 VSWIRAQ

-1767 LAAKLD
+1767 LSAKLD

-1851 DSSNGLIIKHI
+1851 DSSSGLIIKHL

>member
-32 ATPTDELYTATIQT
+32 ATPTNELYTATIQT

-111 VTPDSLKKL
+111 VTPESLKKL

-190 GSGATIEETYVKYAI
+190 GSGATVEETYVKYAI

-218 GIWFLNPPKTTDVN
+218 GIWFPNPPKTTDVN

-263 VYLYKRSTNEITA
+263 VYLYKRSVNEITE
-276 IDWTENITYDF
+276 IDWSENLTYDF
-287 DNKKLTA
+287 DNKKLTS
-294 APAGWSEEIPSGSEP
+294 APEGWSEQIPSGSEP

-319 ITAQATITPAEWS
+319 ITTQATISSAEWS

-339 SGLNSRTVLLYK
+339 SGLNSKTVLLYK
-351 RYGSTPATPSTV
+351 RYGSSPATPSTS

-370 GAIQPA
+370 GAIQPP
-376 SPDGWSLTIPN
+376 SPDGWSLTIPT

-398 TAIGYGETYTIQKNA
+398 TAIGYGETYTIQKTS
-413 WSAPTVLAKDGNSD
+413 WSTPTMLAKDGNSD

-433 IDWYIVTNN
+433 VDWYIVTNN
-442 TNPPTSPTADIEVES
+442 TNIPTSPVADIEVET

-531 SAVWGNDPITPTPQN
+531 SALWKDNPNTPTEQN

-552 EIIHYTTG
+552 EIIRYTTG

-567 TVISMYSAPG
+567 AVISMYSAPG
-577 EEGAPGLSS
+577 ENGAPGLSA

-612 ATGTLS
+612 ATGTLT
-618 GQLGGWKQSIP
+618 GQLGSWEQSIP

-643 IGTGETDTIS
+643 IGTGDTDTIS

-659 ITELVSDGKNGADGK
+659 ITELVSDGKNGK

-702 WQADIPEVAQGK
+702 WQEDIPEVAQGK

-734 VSKNGVNGAD
+734 VSKNGVNGVD
-744 GSPGADGVGIKQT
+744 GNPGSDGVGIKQT

-798 DTSSTSYSVSRNGT
+798 NTSSTSYSVSRNGT
-812 NGIDG
+812 DG
-817 VDGKDGTDGRNS
+817 APGKDGTDGRNS

-835 KRANSATIDWTND
+835 KRAESATIDWTND

-882 ASSNTSNDSIPPSE
+882 ASSNTSNDSIPSSE

-903 AQNGQDGAPGTP
+903 AQNGQNGQDGAPGT
-915 GADGTN
+915 DGTN

-927 IFLYKRAA
+927 VFLYKRSS

-941 KPTADLTYTFAT
+941 KPTVNLTYTFAT
-953 GELSGSLAGWSRTI
+953 GVLSGNLAGWSRTI
-967 PASNG
+967 PASDG

-1009 KDGTDGT
+1009 
-1016 DGTNGLNTA
+1016 
-1025 IVYLYKRSPT
+1025 
-1035 AATINWAQTLTYSFT
+1035 
-1050 TNKLQSVPTGWHESI
+1050 
-1065 PDGTDPI
+1065 
-1072 YMTAATAS
+1072 
-1080 SITLTDTITKDEWAA
+1080 
-1095 PILLAKNGT
+1095 
-1104 DGQDGKPGD
+1104 
-1113 PGTSGS
+1113 
-1119 SAATVFLYKRGADS
+1119 
-1133 TSITKPTTNLTYTFE
+1133 
-1148 TGVLSGTLAGW
+1148 
-1159 SQTIPGSDGNPC
+1159 
-1171 FMIQATAIGTGSTDI
+1171 
-1186 IEPSEWSE
+1186 
-1194 IIKLVEDGAPGQN
+1194 QN
-1207 GTDGKDGTDG
+1207 GTDG

-1226 YLYKRSTTSVTINW
+1226 YLYKRSATSATIDW

-1252 LTTIPAGWSSTI
+1252 LVTVPSGWSSTI

-1311 VSITAVVNYYL
+1311 VSITAVLNYYL
-1322 ATNLSTDVTKQTEGW
+1322 ATNVSTGVTRQTDGW
-1337 TTDIQTISPEKPYLW
+1337 TTDIQTITPDKPYLW

-1372 GTYGTQGEQGSAGV
+1372 GTYGAQGEQGSSSV

-1399 TTTRPTTGWSTNLP
+1399 TTTRPTTGWSTDLP

-1429 YTNGDTSG
+1429 YTNGNTSG

-1459 DNGTLFNTKATSTT
+1459 DNGTLFNAKATSTT

-1492 VKDGATTMGQLNWF
+1492 VKDGAATMGQLNWV

-1531 SPKVEITIN
+1531 SPKVEVTVN
-1540 GTTTTEFTIVDKDT
+1540 GTTTTEFTVVDKDT
-1554 IKFNTAPANESIIL
+1554 IRFNTAPADESIVL

-1614 DASSLKSWYMLTVD
+1614 DASSLKTWYMLTID
-1628 NVTSVSAPSV
+1628 NVTFVSSPTV

-1656 VGDTEEVTVSFTWQD
+1656 VGDTEESTVSFTWQD
-1671 SAPVVNSNT
+1671 SAPVVNSGT
-1680 VSKLCYTFQMIIFSD
+1680 VNKLCYTFQMIIFSD

-1705 SAAFDAGV
+1705 SAAFDSGV
-1713 VSWLQAQ
+1713 VSWLRAE

-1767 LAAKLD
+1767 LSAKLD

-1837 NNKLSLDEQWVITF
+1837 NHKLSLDEQWVITF
-1851 DSSNGLIIKHI
+1851 DSSSGLIIKHL

>member
-32 ATPTDELYTATIQT
+32 ATPTNELYTATIQT

-111 VTPDSLKKL
+111 VTPESLKKL

-130 ISIEY
+130 ISIQY

-190 GSGATIEETYVKYAI
+190 GSGATVEETYVKYAI

-218 GIWFLNPPKTTDVN
+218 GIWFPNPPKTTDVN

-263 VYLYKRSTNEITA
+263 VYLYKRSVNEITE
-276 IDWTENITYDF
+276 IDWAENLTYDF

-294 APAGWSEEIPSGSEP
+294 APTGWSEEIPSGSEP
-309 LYVTAATASS
+309 LYITAATASS
-319 ITAQATITPAEWS
+319 ITAQATISSAEWS

-339 SGLNSRTVLLYK
+339 SGLNSKTVLLYK
-351 RYGSTPATPSTV
+351 RYGSTPATPSTE

-376 SPDGWSLTIPN
+376 SPDGWSLTIPTTN
-387 TDGNPCYVTQA
+387 GNPCYVTQA
-398 TAIGYGETYTIQKNA
+398 TAIGYGETYTIQKSS
-413 WSAPTVLAKDGNSD
+413 WSTPTMLAKDGNSD

-433 IDWYIVTNN
+433 VDWYIVTNN
-442 TNPPTSPTADIEVES
+442 TNIPTSPIADIEVET

-531 SAVWGNDPITPTPQN
+531 SALWEDSPNTPTEQN

-552 EIIHYTTG
+552 EIIRYTTG

-567 TVISMYSAPG
+567 AVISMYSAPG
-577 EEGAPGLSS
+577 ENGSPGLSA

-593 RATSAS
+593 RATSSS

-612 ATGTLS
+612 ATGTLT
-618 GQLGGWKQSIP
+618 GQLGGWEQSIP

-643 IGTGETDTIS
+643 IGTGDTDTIS

-659 ITELVSDGKNGADGK
+659 ITELVSDGK
-674 DGEAGIGIKTTTIE
+674 DGEVGIGIKTTTIE

-702 WQADIPEVAQGK
+702 WQEDIPEVAQGK

-721 IEYTNNTSSVSYS
+721 IEYTNNTSSVAYS
-734 VSKNGVNGAD
+734 VSKNGVNGSD
-744 GSPGADGVGIKQT
+744 GNPGADGVGIKQT

-767 TDIPQTGWKD
+767 TDIPETGWKD

-798 DTSSTSYSVSRNGT
+798 NTSSTSYSVSRNGT
-812 NGIDG
+812 DG
-817 VDGKDGTDGRNS
+817 ANGKDGTDGRNS

-835 KRANSATIDWTND
+835 KRAESATIDWTND

-882 ASSNTSNDSIPPSE
+882 ASSNTSNDSIP
-896 WATPVIL
+896 
-903 AQNGQDGAPGTP
+903 
-915 GADGTN
+915 
-921 GLNTAS
+921 
-927 IFLYKRAA
+927 
-935 TDTGLT
+935 
-941 KPTADLTYTFAT
+941 
-953 GELSGSLAGWSRTI
+953 
-967 PASNG
+967 
-972 NPCFSIQATAVSSEA
+972 SS
-987 TDTILPSE
+987 
-995 WSSIVKLVE
+995 
-1004 DGAPG
+1004 
-1009 KDGTDGT
+1009 
-1016 DGTNGLNTA
+1016 
-1025 IVYLYKRSPT
+1025 
-1035 AATINWAQTLTYSFT
+1035 
-1050 TNKLQSVPTGWHESI
+1050 
-1065 PDGTDPI
+1065 
-1072 YMTAATAS
+1072 
-1080 SITLTDTITKDEWAA
+1080 
-1095 PILLAKNGT
+1095 
-1104 DGQDGKPGD
+1104 
-1113 PGTSGS
+1113 
-1119 SAATVFLYKRGADS
+1119 
-1133 TSITKPTTNLTYTFE
+1133 
-1148 TGVLSGTLAGW
+1148 
-1159 SQTIPGSDGNPC
+1159 
-1171 FMIQATAIGTGSTDI
+1171 
-1186 IEPSEWSE
+1186 
-1194 IIKLVEDGAPGQN
+1194 
-1207 GTDGKDGTDG
+1207 
-1217 TNGVNTAIV
+1217 
-1226 YLYKRSTTSVTINW
+1226 
-1240 TTTLTYNFTTKK
+1240 
-1252 LTTIPAGWSSTI
+1252 
-1264 PSGTDPLYVTA
+1264 
-1275 ATAAS
+1275 
-1280 AENTDTITPDEWATP
+1280 EWATP

-1304 GTDGTDG
+1304 GTDG
-1311 VSITAVVNYYL
+1311 VSITEVVNYYL
-1322 ATNLSTDVTKQTEGW
+1322 ATDVNTGVTRQTDGW
-1337 TTDIQTISPEKPYLW
+1337 TEDIQTISSDKPYLW

-1399 TTTRPTTGWSTNLP
+1399 TTTRPTTGWSTDLP

-1429 YTNGDTSG
+1429 YTNGNTSG

-1459 DNGTLFNTKATSTT
+1459 DNGTLFNAKATSTT
-1473 LSADVYLGVKQLT
+1473 LSADVYLAVKQLT

-1531 SPKVEITIN
+1531 SPKVEVTIN
-1540 GTTTTEFTIVDKDT
+1540 GTTTTAFTVVDKDT
-1554 IKFNTAPANESIIL
+1554 IRFNTAPADESIIL

-1614 DASSLKSWYMLTVD
+1614 DASKSL
-1628 NVTSVSAPSV
+1628 SAVLPGLGL
-1638 VYDENDSSV
+1638 E
-1647 VPTGEYKHK
+1647 GFAK
-1656 VGDTEEVTVSFTWQD
+1656 VGGTRAIVAKNAANQDVKTDVSLYVDKMPANVANLVIICYDNTTGKWTTIKDVKIDAATKTVSFTVP
-1671 SAPVVNSNT
+1671 A
-1680 VSKLCYTFQMIIFSD
+1680 
-1695 NSCTAGTVER
+1695 SCT
-1705 SAAFDAGV
+1705 
-1713 VSWLQAQ
+1713 
-1720 EAKDAADNAQS
+1720 
-1731 SADNAQNTANDAL
+1731 
-1744 DGTHQNAEN
+1744 
-1753 IQHVQQTLTAIDGV
+1753 VQIAV
-1767 LAAKLD
+1767 K
-1773 TVTFTPYKENIDS
+1773 
-1786 FMQFDVEN
+1786 
-1794 STMTLGKGNFK
+1794 
-1805 QQMSPTKN
+1805 
-1813 SFMEG
+1813 
-1818 STEVAYISNQELY
+1818 
-1831 INNATV
+1831 
-1837 NNKLSLDEQWVITF
+1837 
-1851 DSSNGLIIKHI
+1851 

>member
-32 ATPTDELYTATIQT
+32 ATPTNELYTATIQT

-130 ISIEY
+130 ISIQY

-218 GIWFLNPPKTTDVN
+218 GIWFPNPPKTTDVN

-263 VYLYKRSTNEITA
+263 VYLYKRSVNEITA
-276 IDWTENITYDF
+276 IDWTENLTYDF
-287 DNKKLTA
+287 DNKKLTE

-319 ITAQATITPAEWS
+319 ITAQANILPAEWS
-332 IPTLFST
+332 VPTLFST
-339 SGLNSRTVLLYK
+339 SGLNSKTVLLYK
-351 RYGSTPATPSTV
+351 RYGSSPATPSTA

-376 SPDGWSLTIPN
+376 SPDGWSLTIPT

-433 IDWYIVTNN
+433 VDWYIVTNN
-442 TNPPTSPTADIEVES
+442 TNIPTSPTADIEVET

-512 DIEDK
+512 DVEDK

-531 SAVWGNDPITPTPQN
+531 SAVWGDSPITPTAQN

-577 EEGAPGLSS
+577 EEGAPGLSA

-618 GQLGGWKQSIP
+618 GQLGDWKQSIP

-653 PSEWSN
+653 PSEWSS
-659 ITELVSDGKNGADGK
+659 ITELVSDGKNGTDGK
-674 DGEAGIGIKTTTIE
+674 
-688 YAVSDNGVQFPQSG
+688 
-702 WQADIPEVAQGK
+702 
-714 FLWTRTT
+714 
-721 IEYTNNTSSVSYS
+721 
-734 VSKNGVNGAD
+734 
-744 GSPGADGVGIKQT
+744 
-757 TISYVVSDSG
+757 
-767 TDIPQTGWKD
+767 
-777 TIDAT
+777 
-782 GSGQYLWTRT
+782 
-792 VIEYTD
+792 
-798 DTSSTSYSVSRNGT
+798 
-812 NGIDG
+812 
-817 VDGKDGTDGRNS
+817 
-829 AVVYLY
+829 
-835 KRANSATIDWTND
+835 
-848 LIYNFDTKSITN
+848 
-860 VPKGW
+860 
-865 YEEIP
+865 
-870 SGTAPIFVTAAT
+870 
-882 ASSNTSNDSIPPSE
+882 
-896 WATPVIL
+896 
-903 AQNGQDGAPGTP
+903 
-915 GADGTN
+915 
-921 GLNTAS
+921 
-927 IFLYKRAA
+927 
-935 TDTGLT
+935 
-941 KPTADLTYTFAT
+941 
-953 GELSGSLAGWSRTI
+953 
-967 PASNG
+967 
-972 NPCFSIQATAVSSEA
+972 
-987 TDTILPSE
+987 
-995 WSSIVKLVE
+995 
-1004 DGAPG
+1004 
-1009 KDGTDGT
+1009 
-1016 DGTNGLNTA
+1016 
-1025 IVYLYKRSPT
+1025 
-1035 AATINWAQTLTYSFT
+1035 
-1050 TNKLQSVPTGWHESI
+1050 
-1065 PDGTDPI
+1065 
-1072 YMTAATAS
+1072 
-1080 SITLTDTITKDEWAA
+1080 
-1095 PILLAKNGT
+1095 
-1104 DGQDGKPGD
+1104 DGKPGD

-1133 TSITKPTTNLTYTFE
+1133 SSVTKPTTNLTYTFE

-1171 FMIQATAIGTGSTDI
+1171 FMIQATAIGTSSTDI

-1226 YLYKRSTTSVTINW
+1226 YLYKRSATSATINW

-1252 LTTIPAGWSSTI
+1252 LVTVPAGWSSTI

-1304 GTDGTDG
+1304 GSDGTDG

-1322 ATNLSTDVTKQTEGW
+1322 ATNLSTDVTRQTEGW
-1337 TTDIQTISPEKPYLW
+1337 TTDIQTISSEKPYLW

-1459 DNGTLFNTKATSTT
+1459 DNGTLFNAKATSTT

-1492 VKDGATTMGQLNWF
+1492 VKDGATTIGQLNWF

-1540 GTTTTEFTIVDKDT
+1540 GTTTTEFTVVDKDT

-1628 NVTSVSAPSV
+1628 NVTFVSAPTV

-1671 SAPVVNSNT
+1671 SAPVVNSST

-1713 VSWLQAQ
+1713 VSWLRAQ

-1851 DSSNGLIIKHI
+1851 DSSSGLIIKHI

>member
-130 ISIEY
+130 ISIQY
-135 SLSNYQDHYDSFSNW
+135 SLSNYQDRYDSFSNW

-218 GIWFLNPPKTTDVN
+218 GIWFPNPPKTTDVN

-252 GVSRVSTNSAI
+252 GVSRVSTNSVI
-263 VYLYKRSTNEITA
+263 VCLYKRSTNEITA
-276 IDWTENITYDF
+276 IDWTENLTYDF

-294 APAGWSEEIPSGSEP
+294 SPAGWSEEIPSGSEP

-319 ITAQATITPAEWS
+319 ITAQATIPPAEWS

-442 TNPPTSPTADIEVES
+442 TNTPTSPTADIEVET

-470 LELSASNKYLWNA
+470 LELSATNKYLWNA

-577 EEGAPGLSS
+577 EEGAPGLSA

-653 PSEWSN
+653 PSEWST

-817 VDGKDGTDGRNS
+817 VDGKDGTDG
-829 AVVYLY
+829 
-835 KRANSATIDWTND
+835 
-848 LIYNFDTKSITN
+848 
-860 VPKGW
+860 
-865 YEEIP
+865 
-870 SGTAPIFVTAAT
+870 
-882 ASSNTSNDSIPPSE
+882 
-896 WATPVIL
+896 
-903 AQNGQDGAPGTP
+903 
-915 GADGTN
+915 
-921 GLNTAS
+921 
-927 IFLYKRAA
+927 
-935 TDTGLT
+935 
-941 KPTADLTYTFAT
+941 
-953 GELSGSLAGWSRTI
+953 
-967 PASNG
+967 
-972 NPCFSIQATAVSSEA
+972 
-987 TDTILPSE
+987 
-995 WSSIVKLVE
+995 
-1004 DGAPG
+1004 
-1009 KDGTDGT
+1009 T

-1035 AATINWAQTLTYSFT
+1035 AATINWTQTLTYSFT
-1050 TNKLQSVPTGWHESI
+1050 TNRLQSVPTGWHESI

-1080 SITLTDTITKDEWAA
+1080 STTLTDTITKDEWAA
-1095 PILLAKNGT
+1095 PILLAKNGA

-1119 SAATVFLYKRGADS
+1119 SAATVFLYKRGTSS
-1133 TSITKPTTNLTYTFE
+1133 TSVTKPTTNLTYTFE

-1159 SQTIPGSDGNPC
+1159 SQIIPGSDGNPC
-1171 FMIQATAIGTGSTDI
+1171 FMIQATAIGTGITDI

-1226 YLYKRSTTSVTINW
+1226 YLYKRSKTSVTINW

-1372 GTYGTQGEQGSAGV
+1372 GTYGTQGDPGSAGV

-1429 YTNGDTSG
+1429 YTDGNTSG

-1459 DNGTLFNTKATSTT
+1459 DNGTLFNAKATSTT

-1526 LNATT
+1526 LNEMT
-1531 SPKVEITIN
+1531 SPKIEITIN
-1540 GTTTTEFTIVDKDT
+1540 GTTTTEFTVVDKDT
-1554 IKFNTAPANESIIL
+1554 IKFDTAPANESIIL

-1628 NVTSVSAPSV
+1628 NVTFVSAPTV

-1671 SAPVVNSNT
+1671 SAPVVNSGT

-1695 NSCTAGTVER
+1695 NSCTAGTVDR

-1851 DSSNGLIIKHI
+1851 DSSSGLIIKHL

>member
-32 ATPTDELYTATIQT
+32 ATPTNELYTATIQT

-111 VTPDSLKKL
+111 VTPESLKKL

-130 ISIEY
+130 ISIQY

-190 GSGATIEETYVKYAI
+190 GSGATVEETYVKYAI

-218 GIWFLNPPKTTDVN
+218 GIWFPNPPKTTDVN

-252 GVSRVSTNSAI
+252 GVSRISTNSAI
-263 VYLYKRSTNEITA
+263 VYLYKRSVNEITE
-276 IDWTENITYDF
+276 IDWAENLTYDF

-294 APAGWSEEIPSGSEP
+294 APEGWSEEIPSGSEP

-319 ITAQATITPAEWS
+319 ITAQATISSAEWS

-339 SGLNSRTVLLYK
+339 SGLNSKTVLLYK
-351 RYGSTPATPSTV
+351 RYGSTPATPSTE

-376 SPDGWSLTIPN
+376 SPDGWSLTIPT

-398 TAIGYGETYTIQKNA
+398 TAIGYGETYTIQKSS
-413 WSAPTVLAKDGNSD
+413 WSTPTMLAKDGNSD

-433 IDWYIVTNN
+433 VDWYIVTNN
-442 TNPPTSPTADIEVES
+442 TNIPTSPIADIEVET

-531 SAVWGNDPITPTPQN
+531 SALWEDTPNTPTEQN

-552 EIIHYTTG
+552 EIIRYTTG
-560 DSKETTP
+560 DTKETTP
-567 TVISMYSAPG
+567 AVISVYSAPG
-577 EEGAPGLSS
+577 ENGSPGLS
-586 AAVFLYQ
+586 AATIFLYQ
-593 RATSAS
+593 RAISAS

-612 ATGTLS
+612 ATGTLT
-618 GQLGGWKQSIP
+618 GQLGSWEQSIP

-643 IGTGETDTIS
+643 IGTGDTDTIS
-653 PSEWSN
+653 PSEWSS
-659 ITELVSDGKNGADGK
+659 ITELVSDGKNGTDGK
-674 DGEAGIGIKTTTIE
+674 DGEAGIGIKATTIE
-688 YAVSDNGVQFPQSG
+688 YSVSDNGVQFPQSG
-702 WQADIPEVAQGK
+702 WQEDIPEVDQGK

-734 VSKNGVNGAD
+734 VSKNGVNGVD
-744 GSPGADGVGIKQT
+744 GTPGADGVGIKQT

-767 TDIPQTGWKD
+767 TDIPQTGWKE

-782 GSGQYLWTRT
+782 GLGQYLWTRT

-798 DTSSTSYSVSRNGT
+798 NTSSTSYSVSRNGT
-812 NGIDG
+812 DG
-817 VDGKDGTDGRNS
+817 TNGKDGTDGRNS

-835 KRANSATIDWTND
+835 KRAESATIDWTND
-848 LIYNFDTKSITN
+848 LIYNFETKSITN

-865 YEEIP
+865 DEEIP

-882 ASSNTSNDSIPPSE
+882 ASSNTSNDSIPSSE

-903 AQNGQDGAPGTP
+903 AQNGQDG
-915 GADGTN
+915 
-921 GLNTAS
+921 S
-927 IFLYKRAA
+927 
-935 TDTGLT
+935 
-941 KPTADLTYTFAT
+941 
-953 GELSGSLAGWSRTI
+953 
-967 PASNG
+967 
-972 NPCFSIQATAVSSEA
+972 
-987 TDTILPSE
+987 
-995 WSSIVKLVE
+995 
-1004 DGAPG
+1004 
-1009 KDGTDGT
+1009 
-1016 DGTNGLNTA
+1016 
-1025 IVYLYKRSPT
+1025 
-1035 AATINWAQTLTYSFT
+1035 
-1050 TNKLQSVPTGWHESI
+1050 
-1065 PDGTDPI
+1065 
-1072 YMTAATAS
+1072 
-1080 SITLTDTITKDEWAA
+1080 
-1095 PILLAKNGT
+1095 
-1104 DGQDGKPGD
+1104 
-1113 PGTSGS
+1113 
-1119 SAATVFLYKRGADS
+1119 
-1133 TSITKPTTNLTYTFE
+1133 
-1148 TGVLSGTLAGW
+1148 
-1159 SQTIPGSDGNPC
+1159 
-1171 FMIQATAIGTGSTDI
+1171 
-1186 IEPSEWSE
+1186 
-1194 IIKLVEDGAPGQN
+1194 
-1207 GTDGKDGTDG
+1207 
-1217 TNGVNTAIV
+1217 
-1226 YLYKRSTTSVTINW
+1226 
-1240 TTTLTYNFTTKK
+1240 
-1252 LTTIPAGWSSTI
+1252 
-1264 PSGTDPLYVTA
+1264 
-1275 ATAAS
+1275 
-1280 AENTDTITPDEWATP
+1280 
-1295 VILAQNGQD
+1295 
-1304 GTDGTDG
+1304 DGTDG
-1311 VSITAVVNYYL
+1311 VSITAVLNYYL
-1322 ATNLSTDVTKQTEGW
+1322 ATDVSTGVTRQTDGW
-1337 TTDIQTISPEKPYLW
+1337 TPGIQTISPDKPYLW

-1372 GTYGTQGEQGSAGV
+1372 GTYGAQGEQGSSGV

-1399 TTTRPTTGWSTNLP
+1399 TTTRPTTGWSTDLP

-1429 YTNGDTSG
+1429 YTNGATSG

-1459 DNGTLFNTKATSTT
+1459 DNGTLFNAKATSTT

-1540 GTTTTEFTIVDKDT
+1540 GTTTTDFTVVDKDT
-1554 IKFNTAPANESIIL
+1554 IRFNTAPADESIIL

-1573 STSDKVTVTRTDVR
+1573 STSDKVTVARTDVR

-1614 DASSLKSWYMLTVD
+1614 DASSLKTWYMLTID
-1628 NVTSVSAPSV
+1628 NVTFVSSPTV

-1656 VGDTEEVTVSFTWQD
+1656 VGDTEEATVSFTWQD
-1671 SAPVVNSNT
+1671 SAPVVNSGT
-1680 VSKLCYTFQMIIFSD
+1680 VNKLCYTFQMIIFSD

-1705 SAAFDAGV
+1705 SAAFDSGV
-1713 VSWLQAQ
+1713 VSWIRAQ
-1720 EAKDAADNAQS
+1720 EAKDTADNAQS

-1767 LAAKLD
+1767 LSAKLD

-1805 QQMSPTKN
+1805 QQMSSTKN

-1851 DSSNGLIIKHI
+1851 DSSSGLIIKHL

>member
-32 ATPTDELYTATIQT
+32 ATPTNELYTATIQT

-130 ISIEY
+130 ISIQY

-218 GIWFLNPPKTTDVN
+218 GIWFPNPPKTTDVN

-263 VYLYKRSTNEITA
+263 VYLYKRSINEITA
-276 IDWTENITYDF
+276 IDWTENLTYDF
-287 DNKKLTA
+287 DNRKLTA
-294 APAGWSEEIPSGSEP
+294 APSGWSEEIPSGSEP

-319 ITAQATITPAEWS
+319 ITAQATIPPAEWS
-332 IPTLFST
+332 VPTLFST
-339 SGLNSRTVLLYK
+339 SGLNSKTVLLYK
-351 RYGSTPATPSTV
+351 RYGSTPATPSTA
-363 VTYTFST
+363 VTYTFSI

-376 SPDGWSLTIPN
+376 APDGWSLTIPT

-398 TAIGYGETYTIQKNA
+398 TAIGYGDTYTIQKNA

-433 IDWYIVTNN
+433 VDWYIVTNN
-442 TNPPTSPTADIEVES
+442 TNIPTSPTADIEVET

-512 DIEDK
+512 DVEDK

-531 SAVWGNDPITPTPQN
+531 SAVWGDIPITPTAQN

-577 EEGAPGLSS
+577 EEGAPGLSA

-618 GQLGGWKQSIP
+618 GQLGDWKQSIP

-653 PSEWSN
+653 PSEWSS
-659 ITELVSDGKNGADGK
+659 ITELVSDGKNGTDGK
-674 DGEAGIGIKTTTIE
+674 DGEAGTGIKTTTIE

-734 VSKNGVNGAD
+734 VSKNGVNGID

-767 TDIPQTGWKD
+767 TDIPQIGWKD

-817 VDGKDGTDGRNS
+817 
-829 AVVYLY
+829 
-835 KRANSATIDWTND
+835 
-848 LIYNFDTKSITN
+848 
-860 VPKGW
+860 
-865 YEEIP
+865 
-870 SGTAPIFVTAAT
+870 
-882 ASSNTSNDSIPPSE
+882 
-896 WATPVIL
+896 
-903 AQNGQDGAPGTP
+903 
-915 GADGTN
+915 
-921 GLNTAS
+921 
-927 IFLYKRAA
+927 
-935 TDTGLT
+935 
-941 KPTADLTYTFAT
+941 
-953 GELSGSLAGWSRTI
+953 
-967 PASNG
+967 
-972 NPCFSIQATAVSSEA
+972 
-987 TDTILPSE
+987 
-995 WSSIVKLVE
+995 
-1004 DGAPG
+1004 
-1009 KDGTDGT
+1009 T

-1025 IVYLYKRSPT
+1025 IVYLYKRSPS
-1035 AATINWAQTLTYSFT
+1035 AATINWTQTLTYSFT

-1119 SAATVFLYKRGADS
+1119 SAATVFLYKRGANS

-1226 YLYKRSTTSVTINW
+1226 YLYKRDAAAATIDW

-1252 LTTIPAGWSSTI
+1252 LGTVPTGWSSTI

-1280 AENTDTITPDEWATP
+1280 AENIDTITPDEWATP

-1322 ATNLSTDVTKQTEGW
+1322 ATNLSADVTRQTEGW
-1337 TTDIQTISPEKPYLW
+1337 TTDIQTISSEKPYLW

-1372 GTYGTQGEQGSAGV
+1372 GTYGAQGEQGSAGV

-1429 YTNGDTSG
+1429 YTNDDTSG

-1459 DNGTLFNTKATSTT
+1459 DNGTLFNAKATSTT

-1486 VSATGV
+1486 VSATGI
-1492 VKDGATTMGQLNWF
+1492 VKDGATTIGQLNWF

-1540 GTTTTEFTIVDKDT
+1540 GTTTTEFTVVDKDT

-1656 VGDTEEVTVSFTWQD
+1656 VGDTEEATVSFTWQD

-1851 DSSNGLIIKHI
+1851 DSSSGLIIKHI

>member
-32 ATPTDELYTATIQT
+32 ATPTNELYTATIQT

-120 NDKYSNNVKA
+120 NDKYSNNVTA
-130 ISIEY
+130 ISIQY

-205 SSNGTTP
+205 SSTGTTP

-218 GIWFLNPPKTTDVN
+218 GIWFPNPPKTTDVN

-276 IDWTENITYDF
+276 IDWTENLTYDF

-294 APAGWSEEIPSGSEP
+294 APSGWSEEIPSGSEP

-319 ITAQATITPAEWS
+319 ITAKATIPPAEWS
-332 IPTLFST
+332 VPTLFST
-339 SGLNSRTVLLYK
+339 SGLNSKTVLLYK
-351 RYGSTPATPSTV
+351 RYGSTPATPSTA

-376 SPDGWSLTIPN
+376 SPDGWSLTIPT

-433 IDWYIVTNN
+433 VDWYIVTNN
-442 TNPPTSPTADIEVES
+442 TNIPTSPTADIEVET

-512 DIEDK
+512 DVEDK

-531 SAVWGNDPITPTPQN
+531 SAVWGDSPITPTAQN

-577 EEGAPGLSS
+577 EEGAHGLSA

-618 GQLGGWKQSIP
+618 GQLGDWKQSIP

-653 PSEWSN
+653 PSEWSS
-659 ITELVSDGKNGADGK
+659 ITELVSDGK
-674 DGEAGIGIKTTTIE
+674 
-688 YAVSDNGVQFPQSG
+688 
-702 WQADIPEVAQGK
+702 
-714 FLWTRTT
+714 
-721 IEYTNNTSSVSYS
+721 
-734 VSKNGVNGAD
+734 
-744 GSPGADGVGIKQT
+744 
-757 TISYVVSDSG
+757 
-767 TDIPQTGWKD
+767 
-777 TIDAT
+777 
-782 GSGQYLWTRT
+782 
-792 VIEYTD
+792 
-798 DTSSTSYSVSRNGT
+798 
-812 NGIDG
+812 
-817 VDGKDGTDGRNS
+817 
-829 AVVYLY
+829 
-835 KRANSATIDWTND
+835 
-848 LIYNFDTKSITN
+848 
-860 VPKGW
+860 
-865 YEEIP
+865 
-870 SGTAPIFVTAAT
+870 
-882 ASSNTSNDSIPPSE
+882 
-896 WATPVIL
+896 
-903 AQNGQDGAPGTP
+903 
-915 GADGTN
+915 
-921 GLNTAS
+921 
-927 IFLYKRAA
+927 
-935 TDTGLT
+935 
-941 KPTADLTYTFAT
+941 
-953 GELSGSLAGWSRTI
+953 
-967 PASNG
+967 
-972 NPCFSIQATAVSSEA
+972 
-987 TDTILPSE
+987 
-995 WSSIVKLVE
+995 
-1004 DGAPG
+1004 
-1009 KDGTDGT
+1009 
-1016 DGTNGLNTA
+1016 
-1025 IVYLYKRSPT
+1025 
-1035 AATINWAQTLTYSFT
+1035 
-1050 TNKLQSVPTGWHESI
+1050 
-1065 PDGTDPI
+1065 
-1072 YMTAATAS
+1072 
-1080 SITLTDTITKDEWAA
+1080 
-1095 PILLAKNGT
+1095 
-1104 DGQDGKPGD
+1104 
-1113 PGTSGS
+1113 
-1119 SAATVFLYKRGADS
+1119 
-1133 TSITKPTTNLTYTFE
+1133 
-1148 TGVLSGTLAGW
+1148 
-1159 SQTIPGSDGNPC
+1159 
-1171 FMIQATAIGTGSTDI
+1171 
-1186 IEPSEWSE
+1186 
-1194 IIKLVEDGAPGQN
+1194 N

-1226 YLYKRSTTSVTINW
+1226 YLYKRDVAAATIDW

-1252 LTTIPAGWSSTI
+1252 LVTVPSGWSSTI

-1322 ATNLSTDVTKQTEGW
+1322 ATNLSADVTRQTEGW

-1459 DNGTLFNTKATSTT
+1459 DNGTLFNAKATSTT

-1492 VKDGATTMGQLNWF
+1492 VKDGATTIGQLNWF

-1519 FDLGLDI
+1519 FNLGLDI

-1531 SPKVEITIN
+1531 TPKVEITIN
-1540 GTTTTEFTIVDKDT
+1540 GTTITKFTVVDKNT
-1554 IKFNTAPANESIIL
+1554 IRLNIVPANESIIL

-1628 NVTSVSAPSV
+1628 NVTFVSAPTV

-1671 SAPVVNSNT
+1671 SAPVVNSST

-1713 VSWLQAQ
+1713 VSWLRAQ

-1786 FMQFDVEN
+1786 FMQFDVQN

-1851 DSSNGLIIKHI
+1851 DSSSGLIIKHL

>member
-32 ATPTDELYTATIQT
+32 ATPTNELYTATIQT

-111 VTPDSLKKL
+111 VTPESLKKL

-130 ISIEY
+130 ISIQY

-190 GSGATIEETYVKYAI
+190 GSGATVEETYVKYAI

-218 GIWFLNPPKTTDVN
+218 GIWFPNPPKTTDVN

-263 VYLYKRSTNEITA
+263 VYLYKRSVNEITE
-276 IDWTENITYDF
+276 IDWAENLTYDF
-287 DNKKLTA
+287 DKKKLTA
-294 APAGWSEEIPSGSEP
+294 APEGWSEEIPSGSDP

-319 ITAQATITPAEWS
+319 ITAQATIPSAEWS

-339 SGLNSRTVLLYK
+339 SGLNSKTVLLYK
-351 RYGSTPATPSTV
+351 RYGSTPATPSTE

-398 TAIGYGETYTIQKNA
+398 TAIGYGETYTIQKSS
-413 WSAPTVLAKDGNSD
+413 WSTPTMLAKDGNSD

-433 IDWYIVTNN
+433 VDWYIVTNN
-442 TNPPTSPTADIEVES
+442 TNIPTSPIADIEVET

-531 SAVWGNDPITPTPQN
+531 SALWQDNPNTPTEQN

-552 EIIHYTTG
+552 EIIRYTTG

-567 TVISMYSAPG
+567 AVISMYSAPG
-577 EEGAPGLSS
+577 ENGSPGLSA

-612 ATGTLS
+612 ATGTLT
-618 GQLGGWKQSIP
+618 GQLGGWEQSIP

-643 IGTGETDTIS
+643 IGTGDTDTIS

-659 ITELVSDGKNGADGK
+659 ITELVSDGK

-702 WQADIPEVAQGK
+702 WQEDIPEVAQGK

-721 IEYTNNTSSVSYS
+721 IEYTNNTSSVAYS
-734 VSKNGVNGAD
+734 VSKNGVNGSD
-744 GSPGADGVGIKQT
+744 GNPGADGVGIKQT

-817 VDGKDGTDGRNS
+817 KDGTDGRNS

-835 KRANSATIDWTND
+835 KRAESATIDWTND

-882 ASSNTSNDSIPPSE
+882 ASSNTSNDSIPSSE

-903 AQNGQDGAPGTP
+903 AQNGQNGQDGAPGT
-915 GADGTN
+915 DGTN

-927 IFLYKRAA
+927 IFLYKRAS

-941 KPTADLTYTFAT
+941 KPTASLTYTFAT
-953 GELSGSLAGWSRTI
+953 GEISGNLAGWLRTI
-967 PASNG
+967 PASDG

-1009 KDGTDGT
+1009 
-1016 DGTNGLNTA
+1016 
-1025 IVYLYKRSPT
+1025 
-1035 AATINWAQTLTYSFT
+1035 
-1050 TNKLQSVPTGWHESI
+1050 
-1065 PDGTDPI
+1065 
-1072 YMTAATAS
+1072 
-1080 SITLTDTITKDEWAA
+1080 
-1095 PILLAKNGT
+1095 
-1104 DGQDGKPGD
+1104 
-1113 PGTSGS
+1113 
-1119 SAATVFLYKRGADS
+1119 
-1133 TSITKPTTNLTYTFE
+1133 
-1148 TGVLSGTLAGW
+1148 
-1159 SQTIPGSDGNPC
+1159 
-1171 FMIQATAIGTGSTDI
+1171 
-1186 IEPSEWSE
+1186 
-1194 IIKLVEDGAPGQN
+1194 QN
-1207 GTDGKDGTDG
+1207 GTDG

-1226 YLYKRSTTSVTINW
+1226 YLYKRDATTATIDW

-1252 LTTIPAGWSSTI
+1252 LVTVPSGWSSTI

-1304 GTDGTDG
+1304 GSDGTDG
-1311 VSITAVVNYYL
+1311 VSITAVLNYYL
-1322 ATNLSTDVTKQTEGW
+1322 ATNVSTGVTRQTDGW
-1337 TTDIQTISPEKPYLW
+1337 TPNIQTISPDKPYLW
-1352 NYEEV
+1352 NYEEI

-1372 GTYGTQGEQGSAGV
+1372 GTYGAQGEQGSAGV

-1399 TTTRPTTGWSTNLP
+1399 TTTRPTTGWSTDLP

-1429 YTNGDTSG
+1429 YTNGNTSG

-1459 DNGTLFNTKATSTT
+1459 DNGTLFNAKATSTT

-1531 SPKVEITIN
+1531 SPKVEVTVN
-1540 GTTTTEFTIVDKDT
+1540 GTTTTAFTVVDKDT
-1554 IKFNTAPANESIIL
+1554 IRFNTAPADESIVL

-1573 STSDKVTVTRTDVR
+1573 STSDKVTVARTDVR

-1628 NVTSVSAPSV
+1628 NVTFVSAPTV

-1656 VGDTEEVTVSFTWQD
+1656 VGDIEEATVSFTWQD
-1671 SAPVVNSNT
+1671 SAPVVNSGT

-1705 SAAFDAGV
+1705 SAAFDSGV
-1713 VSWLQAQ
+1713 VSWLRAE

-1767 LAAKLD
+1767 LSAKLD

-1837 NNKLSLDEQWVITF
+1837 NHKLSLDEQWVITF
-1851 DSSNGLIIKHI
+1851 DSSSGLIIKHL

>member
-32 ATPTDELYTATIQT
+32 ATPTNELYTATIQT

-130 ISIEY
+130 ISIQY

-218 GIWFLNPPKTTDVN
+218 GIWFPNPPKTTDVN

-276 IDWTENITYDF
+276 IDWTENLTYDF

-294 APAGWSEEIPSGSEP
+294 APSGWSEEIPSGSEP

-319 ITAQATITPAEWS
+319 ITAQATIPPAEWS
-332 IPTLFST
+332 VPTLFST
-339 SGLNSRTVLLYK
+339 SGLNSKTVLLYK
-351 RYGSTPATPSTV
+351 RYGSTPATPSTA

-376 SPDGWSLTIPN
+376 SPDGWSLTIPT

-433 IDWYIVTNN
+433 VDWYIVTNN
-442 TNPPTSPTADIEVES
+442 TNIPTSPTADIEVET

-512 DIEDK
+512 DVEDK

-531 SAVWGNDPITPTPQN
+531 SAVWGDSPITPTAQN

-577 EEGAPGLSS
+577 EEGAPGLSA

-618 GQLGGWKQSIP
+618 GQLGDWKQSIP

-653 PSEWSN
+653 PSEWSS
-659 ITELVSDGKNGADGK
+659 ITELVSDGKNGTDGK

-714 FLWTRTT
+714 FLWARTT

-734 VSKNGVNGAD
+734 VSKNGVNGTD

-817 VDGKDGTDGRNS
+817 KDGTDGRNS
-829 AVVYLY
+829 AIVYLY
-835 KRANSATIDWTND
+835 KRAESATIDWTND

-882 ASSNTSNDSIPPSE
+882 ASSNTSNDSIPSSE

-903 AQNGQDGAPGTP
+903 AQNGQNGQDGAPGT
-915 GADGTN
+915 DGTN

-927 IFLYKRAA
+927 IFLYKRAS

-941 KPTADLTYTFAT
+941 KPTVNLTYTFAT
-953 GELSGSLAGWSRTI
+953 GEISGNLAGWSRTI
-967 PASNG
+967 PASDG

-1025 IVYLYKRSPT
+1025 IVYLYKRSPS
-1035 AATINWAQTLTYSFT
+1035 AATINWTQTLTYSFT

-1080 SITLTDTITKDEWAA
+1080 SITLTDTITKDEWA
-1095 PILLAKNGT
+1095 
-1104 DGQDGKPGD
+1104 
-1113 PGTSGS
+1113 
-1119 SAATVFLYKRGADS
+1119 
-1133 TSITKPTTNLTYTFE
+1133 
-1148 TGVLSGTLAGW
+1148 
-1159 SQTIPGSDGNPC
+1159 
-1171 FMIQATAIGTGSTDI
+1171 
-1186 IEPSEWSE
+1186 
-1194 IIKLVEDGAPGQN
+1194 
-1207 GTDGKDGTDG
+1207 
-1217 TNGVNTAIV
+1217 
-1226 YLYKRSTTSVTINW
+1226 
-1240 TTTLTYNFTTKK
+1240 
-1252 LTTIPAGWSSTI
+1252 
-1264 PSGTDPLYVTA
+1264 
-1275 ATAAS
+1275 
-1280 AENTDTITPDEWATP
+1280 TP

-1311 VSITAVVNYYL
+1311 VSITAVINYYL
-1322 ATNLSTDVTKQTEGW
+1322 ATNLSIDVTRQTEGW

-1399 TTTRPTTGWSTNLP
+1399 TTTRPTTGWSTDLP

-1429 YTNGDTSG
+1429 YTNGDMSG

-1459 DNGTLFNTKATSTT
+1459 DNGTLFNAKATSTT

-1540 GTTTTEFTIVDKDT
+1540 GTTTTEFTVVDKDT

-1628 NVTSVSAPSV
+1628 NVTFVSAPTV
-1638 VYDENDSSV
+1638 VYDENNSSV

-1671 SAPVVNSNT
+1671 SAPVVNSST

-1713 VSWLQAQ
+1713 VSWLRAQ

-1786 FMQFDVEN
+1786 FMQFDVQN

-1851 DSSNGLIIKHI
+1851 DSSSGLIIKHL

>member
-32 ATPTDELYTATIQT
+32 ATPTNELYTATIQT

-67 DLSFPIIIGL
+67 NLSFPIIIGL

-111 VTPDSLKKL
+111 VTPESLKKL

-190 GSGATIEETYVKYAI
+190 GSGATVEETYVKYAI

-218 GIWFLNPPKTTDVN
+218 GIWFPNPPKTTDVN

-263 VYLYKRSTNEITA
+263 VYLYKRSVNEITE
-276 IDWTENITYDF
+276 IDWAENLTYDF
-287 DNKKLTA
+287 DKKKLTS
-294 APAGWSEEIPSGSEP
+294 APEGWSEEIPSGSEP
-309 LYVTAATASS
+309 LYITAATASS
-319 ITAQATITPAEWS
+319 ITAQATISSAEWS

-339 SGLNSRTVLLYK
+339 SGLNSKTVLLYK
-351 RYGSTPATPSTV
+351 RYGSTPATPSTA

-376 SPDGWSLTIPN
+376 SPDGWSLTIP
-387 TDGNPCYVTQA
+387 TTEGNPCYVTQA
-398 TAIGYGETYTIQKNA
+398 TAIGYGETYTIQKSS
-413 WSAPTVLAKDGNSD
+413 WSTPTMLAKDGNSD

-433 IDWYIVTNN
+433 VDWYIVTNN
-442 TNPPTSPTADIEVES
+442 TNIPTSPIADIEVET

-531 SAVWGNDPITPTPQN
+531 SALWEDSPNTPTEQN

-552 EIIHYTTG
+552 EIIRYTTG

-567 TVISMYSAPG
+567 AVISMYSAPG
-577 EEGAPGLSS
+577 ENGSPGLSA

-612 ATGTLS
+612 ATGTLT
-618 GQLGGWKQSIP
+618 GQLGGWEQSIP

-643 IGTGETDTIS
+643 IGTGDTDTIS

-659 ITELVSDGKNGADGK
+659 ITELVSDGK

-702 WQADIPEVAQGK
+702 WQEDIPEVAQGK

-721 IEYTNNTSSVSYS
+721 IEYTNNTSSVAYS
-734 VSKNGVNGAD
+734 VSKNGVNGSD
-744 GSPGADGVGIKQT
+744 GNPGADGVGIKQT

-767 TDIPQTGWKD
+767 TDIPETGWKD
-777 TIDAT
+777 TIDST

-798 DTSSTSYSVSRNGT
+798 NTSSTSYSVSRNGT
-812 NGIDG
+812 DG
-817 VDGKDGTDGRNS
+817 ANGKDGTDGRNS

-835 KRANSATIDWTND
+835 KRAESATIDWTND

-882 ASSNTSNDSIPPSE
+882 ASSNTSNDSIPSSE

-903 AQNGQDGAPGTP
+903 AQNGQNGQDGAPGT
-915 GADGTN
+915 DGTN

-927 IFLYKRAA
+927 IFLYKRAS

-941 KPTADLTYTFAT
+941 KPTVNLTYTFAT
-953 GELSGSLAGWSRTI
+953 GEISGNLAGWLRTI
-967 PASNG
+967 PASDG

-1009 KDGTDGT
+1009 
-1016 DGTNGLNTA
+1016 
-1025 IVYLYKRSPT
+1025 
-1035 AATINWAQTLTYSFT
+1035 
-1050 TNKLQSVPTGWHESI
+1050 
-1065 PDGTDPI
+1065 
-1072 YMTAATAS
+1072 
-1080 SITLTDTITKDEWAA
+1080 
-1095 PILLAKNGT
+1095 
-1104 DGQDGKPGD
+1104 
-1113 PGTSGS
+1113 
-1119 SAATVFLYKRGADS
+1119 
-1133 TSITKPTTNLTYTFE
+1133 
-1148 TGVLSGTLAGW
+1148 
-1159 SQTIPGSDGNPC
+1159 
-1171 FMIQATAIGTGSTDI
+1171 
-1186 IEPSEWSE
+1186 
-1194 IIKLVEDGAPGQN
+1194 QN

-1226 YLYKRSTTSVTINW
+1226 YLYKRDATTATIDW

-1252 LTTIPAGWSSTI
+1252 LVAVPAGWSSTI

-1304 GTDGTDG
+1304 GSDGTDG
-1311 VSITAVVNYYL
+1311 VSITAVLNYYL
-1322 ATNLSTDVTKQTEGW
+1322 ATNVSTGVTRQTDGW
-1337 TTDIQTISPEKPYLW
+1337 TEDVQTISSDKPYLW

-1367 DPCII
+1367 EPCII

-1399 TTTRPTTGWSTNLP
+1399 TTTRPTTGWSTDLP

-1429 YTNGDTSG
+1429 YTNGNTSG

-1459 DNGTLFNTKATSTT
+1459 DNGTLFNAKATSTT

-1531 SPKVEITIN
+1531 SPKVEVTVN
-1540 GTTTTEFTIVDKDT
+1540 GTTTTEFTVVDKDT
-1554 IKFNTAPANESIIL
+1554 IRFNTAPADESIVL

-1614 DASSLKSWYMLTVD
+1614 DASSLKTWYMLTID
-1628 NVTSVSAPSV
+1628 NVTFVSSPTV

-1656 VGDTEEVTVSFTWQD
+1656 VGDTEEATVSFTWQD
-1671 SAPVVNSNT
+1671 SAPVVNSGT

-1705 SAAFDAGV
+1705 SAAFDSGV
-1713 VSWLQAQ
+1713 VSWIRAQ

-1767 LAAKLD
+1767 LSAKLD

-1851 DSSNGLIIKHI
+1851 DSSAGLIIKHL

>member
-32 ATPTDELYTATIQT
+32 ATPTNELYTATIQT

-77 LYREHMPQGSTD
+77 LYREGMPEGSTD

-130 ISIEY
+130 ISIQY

-218 GIWFLNPPKTTDVN
+218 GIWFPNPPKTTDVN

-263 VYLYKRSTNEITA
+263 VYLYKRSVNEITA
-276 IDWTENITYDF
+276 IDWTENLTYDF

-294 APAGWSEEIPSGSEP
+294 APEGWSEEIPSGSDP

-319 ITAQATITPAEWS
+319 ITAQATIPPAEWS

-339 SGLNSRTVLLYK
+339 SGLNSKTVLLYK
-351 RYGSTPATPSTV
+351 RYGSTPATPSTA

-370 GAIQPA
+370 GSIQPA
-376 SPDGWSLTIPN
+376 SPDGWSLTIPT

-413 WSAPTVLAKDGNSD
+413 WSVPTVLAKDGNSD

-433 IDWYIVTNN
+433 VDWYIVTNN
-442 TNPPTSPTADIEVES
+442 TNTPTSPTADIEVET

-531 SAVWGNDPITPTPQN
+531 STVWGDNPITPTAQN

-552 EIIHYTTG
+552 EIIRYTTG

-577 EEGAPGLSS
+577 EEGAPGLSA

-612 ATGTLS
+612 STGILS

-629 ASNGNPCFVIQATA
+629 ASDGNPCFVIQATA

-653 PSEWSN
+653 PSEWSS
-659 ITELVSDGKNGADGK
+659 ITELVSDGKDGTDGK

-688 YAVSDNGVQFPQSG
+688 YAVSDNGVQFPQTG
-702 WQADIPEVAQGK
+702 WQTDIPEVAQGK

-734 VSKNGVNGAD
+734 VSKNGVNGTD
-744 GSPGADGVGIKQT
+744 GTPGADGVGIKQT

-798 DTSSTSYSVSRNGT
+798 NTSSTSYSVSRNGT

-835 KRANSATIDWTND
+835 KRANSATIDWTNN
-848 LIYNFDTKSITN
+848 LIYDFPTKSLTN

-882 ASSNTSNDSIPPSE
+882 ASSNTNTDSITPSE

-903 AQNGQDGAPGTP
+903 AQNGQDG
-915 GADGTN
+915 
-921 GLNTAS
+921 S
-927 IFLYKRAA
+927 
-935 TDTGLT
+935 
-941 KPTADLTYTFAT
+941 
-953 GELSGSLAGWSRTI
+953 
-967 PASNG
+967 
-972 NPCFSIQATAVSSEA
+972 
-987 TDTILPSE
+987 
-995 WSSIVKLVE
+995 
-1004 DGAPG
+1004 
-1009 KDGTDGT
+1009 
-1016 DGTNGLNTA
+1016 
-1025 IVYLYKRSPT
+1025 
-1035 AATINWAQTLTYSFT
+1035 
-1050 TNKLQSVPTGWHESI
+1050 
-1065 PDGTDPI
+1065 
-1072 YMTAATAS
+1072 
-1080 SITLTDTITKDEWAA
+1080 
-1095 PILLAKNGT
+1095 
-1104 DGQDGKPGD
+1104 
-1113 PGTSGS
+1113 
-1119 SAATVFLYKRGADS
+1119 
-1133 TSITKPTTNLTYTFE
+1133 
-1148 TGVLSGTLAGW
+1148 
-1159 SQTIPGSDGNPC
+1159 
-1171 FMIQATAIGTGSTDI
+1171 
-1186 IEPSEWSE
+1186 
-1194 IIKLVEDGAPGQN
+1194 
-1207 GTDGKDGTDG
+1207 
-1217 TNGVNTAIV
+1217 
-1226 YLYKRSTTSVTINW
+1226 
-1240 TTTLTYNFTTKK
+1240 
-1252 LTTIPAGWSSTI
+1252 
-1264 PSGTDPLYVTA
+1264 
-1275 ATAAS
+1275 
-1280 AENTDTITPDEWATP
+1280 
-1295 VILAQNGQD
+1295 
-1304 GTDGTDG
+1304 DGTDG

-1322 ATNLSTDVTKQTEGW
+1322 ATNLSTDVTRQTEGW

-1367 DPCII
+1367 APCII
-1372 GTYGTQGEQGSAGV
+1372 GTYGTQGDPGSAGV

-1459 DNGTLFNTKATSTT
+1459 DNGTLFNAKATSTT

-1540 GTTTTEFTIVDKDT
+1540 GTTTTEFTVVDKDT
-1554 IKFNTAPANESIIL
+1554 IKFNTAPVDESIIL

-1628 NVTSVSAPSV
+1628 NVTFVSAPTV

-1671 SAPVVNSNT
+1671 SAPVVNSST

-1713 VSWLQAQ
+1713 VSWLRAQ
-1720 EAKDAADNAQS
+1720 EAKDAADNAQF

-1851 DSSNGLIIKHI
+1851 DSSSGLIIKHI

>member
-32 ATPTDELYTATIQT
+32 ATPTNELYTATIQT

-130 ISIEY
+130 ISIQY

-218 GIWFLNPPKTTDVN
+218 GIWFPNPPKTTDVN

-276 IDWTENITYDF
+276 IDWTENLTYDF

-294 APAGWSEEIPSGSEP
+294 APSGWSEEIPSGSEP

-319 ITAQATITPAEWS
+319 ITAQATIPPAEWS
-332 IPTLFST
+332 VPTLFST
-339 SGLNSRTVLLYK
+339 SGLNSKTVLLYK

-398 TAIGYGETYTIQKNA
+398 TAIGYGDTYTIQKNA

-433 IDWYIVTNN
+433 VDWYIVTNN
-442 TNPPTSPTADIEVES
+442 TNTPTSPTADIEVET

-531 SAVWGNDPITPTPQN
+531 SAVWGDTPITPTPQN

-577 EEGAPGLSS
+577 EEGAPGLSA

-612 ATGTLS
+612 VTGTLT

-643 IGTGETDTIS
+643 IGTG
-653 PSEWSN
+653 
-659 ITELVSDGKNGADGK
+659 V
-674 DGEAGIGIKTTTIE
+674 
-688 YAVSDNGVQFPQSG
+688 
-702 WQADIPEVAQGK
+702 
-714 FLWTRTT
+714 
-721 IEYTNNTSSVSYS
+721 
-734 VSKNGVNGAD
+734 
-744 GSPGADGVGIKQT
+744 
-757 TISYVVSDSG
+757 
-767 TDIPQTGWKD
+767 
-777 TIDAT
+777 
-782 GSGQYLWTRT
+782 
-792 VIEYTD
+792 
-798 DTSSTSYSVSRNGT
+798 
-812 NGIDG
+812 
-817 VDGKDGTDGRNS
+817 
-829 AVVYLY
+829 
-835 KRANSATIDWTND
+835 
-848 LIYNFDTKSITN
+848 
-860 VPKGW
+860 
-865 YEEIP
+865 
-870 SGTAPIFVTAAT
+870 
-882 ASSNTSNDSIPPSE
+882 
-896 WATPVIL
+896 
-903 AQNGQDGAPGTP
+903 
-915 GADGTN
+915 
-921 GLNTAS
+921 
-927 IFLYKRAA
+927 
-935 TDTGLT
+935 
-941 KPTADLTYTFAT
+941 
-953 GELSGSLAGWSRTI
+953 
-967 PASNG
+967 
-972 NPCFSIQATAVSSEA
+972 
-987 TDTILPSE
+987 
-995 WSSIVKLVE
+995 
-1004 DGAPG
+1004 
-1009 KDGTDGT
+1009 
-1016 DGTNGLNTA
+1016 
-1025 IVYLYKRSPT
+1025 
-1035 AATINWAQTLTYSFT
+1035 
-1050 TNKLQSVPTGWHESI
+1050 
-1065 PDGTDPI
+1065 
-1072 YMTAATAS
+1072 
-1080 SITLTDTITKDEWAA
+1080 
-1095 PILLAKNGT
+1095 
-1104 DGQDGKPGD
+1104 
-1113 PGTSGS
+1113 
-1119 SAATVFLYKRGADS
+1119 
-1133 TSITKPTTNLTYTFE
+1133 
-1148 TGVLSGTLAGW
+1148 
-1159 SQTIPGSDGNPC
+1159 
-1171 FMIQATAIGTGSTDI
+1171 TDI

-1226 YLYKRSTTSVTINW
+1226 YLYKRDAAAATIDW

-1252 LTTIPAGWSSTI
+1252 LGTVPTGWSSTI

-1280 AENTDTITPDEWATP
+1280 AENIDTITPDEWATP

-1311 VSITAVVNYYL
+1311 VSIIAVVNYYL
-1322 ATNLSTDVTKQTEGW
+1322 ATNLSADVTRQTEGW

-1459 DNGTLFNTKATSTT
+1459 DNGTLFNAKATSTT

-1486 VSATGV
+1486 VSATGI

-1540 GTTTTEFTIVDKDT
+1540 GTTTTEFTVVDKDT

-1786 FMQFDVEN
+1786 FMQFDVEH

>member
-32 ATPTDELYTATIQT
+32 ATPTNELYTATIQT

-67 DLSFPIIIGL
+67 NLSFPIIIGL

-111 VTPDSLKKL
+111 VTPESLKKL

-190 GSGATIEETYVKYAI
+190 GSGATVEETYVKYAI

-218 GIWFLNPPKTTDVN
+218 GIWFPNPPKTTDVN

-263 VYLYKRSTNEITA
+263 VYLYKRSVNEITE
-276 IDWTENITYDF
+276 IDWAENLTYDF

-294 APAGWSEEIPSGSEP
+294 APTGWSEEIPSGSEP
-309 LYVTAATASS
+309 LYITAATASS
-319 ITAQATITPAEWS
+319 ITAQATISSAEWS

-339 SGLNSRTVLLYK
+339 SGLNSKTVLLYK
-351 RYGSTPATPSTV
+351 RYGSTPATPSTA

-376 SPDGWSLTIPN
+376 SPDGWSLTIP
-387 TDGNPCYVTQA
+387 TTEGNPCYVTQA
-398 TAIGYGETYTIQKNA
+398 TAIGYGETYTIQKSS
-413 WSAPTVLAKDGNSD
+413 WSTPTMLAKDGNSD

-433 IDWYIVTNN
+433 VDWYIVTNN
-442 TNPPTSPTADIEVES
+442 TNIPTSPIADIEVET

-517 FALNNDPENPPAKG
+517 FALNNDSENPPAKG
-531 SAVWGNDPITPTPQN
+531 SALWKDNPNTPTEQN

-552 EIIHYTTG
+552 EIIRYTTG

-567 TVISMYSAPG
+567 AVISMYSAPG
-577 EEGAPGLSS
+577 ENGSPGLS
-586 AAVFLYQ
+586 AATILLYQ
-593 RATSAS
+593 RATSSS

-618 GQLGGWKQSIP
+618 GQLGSWEQSIP

-643 IGTGETDTIS
+643 IGTGDTDTIS
-653 PSEWSN
+653 PSEWSS
-659 ITELVSDGKNGADGK
+659 ITELVSDGK

-702 WQADIPEVAQGK
+702 WQSDIPEVSQGN

-734 VSKNGVNGAD
+734 VSKNGVNGVD
-744 GSPGADGVGIKQT
+744 GNPGADGVGIKQT

-767 TDIPQTGWKD
+767 TDIPETGWKD
-777 TIDAT
+777 TIDST

-798 DTSSTSYSVSRNGT
+798 NTSSTSYSVSRNGT
-812 NGIDG
+812 NGI
-817 VDGKDGTDGRNS
+817 DGKDGTDGRNS

-835 KRANSATIDWTND
+835 KRAESATIDWTND

-882 ASSNTSNDSIPPSE
+882 ASSNTSNDSIPSSE

-903 AQNGQDGAPGTP
+903 AQNGQNGQDGAPGT
-915 GADGTN
+915 DGTN

-927 IFLYKRAA
+927 IFLYKRAS

-941 KPTADLTYTFAT
+941 KPTVNLTYTFAT
-953 GELSGSLAGWSRTI
+953 GVLSGNLAGWSTTI
-967 PASNG
+967 PASDG

-1009 KDGTDGT
+1009 
-1016 DGTNGLNTA
+1016 
-1025 IVYLYKRSPT
+1025 
-1035 AATINWAQTLTYSFT
+1035 
-1050 TNKLQSVPTGWHESI
+1050 
-1065 PDGTDPI
+1065 
-1072 YMTAATAS
+1072 
-1080 SITLTDTITKDEWAA
+1080 
-1095 PILLAKNGT
+1095 
-1104 DGQDGKPGD
+1104 
-1113 PGTSGS
+1113 
-1119 SAATVFLYKRGADS
+1119 
-1133 TSITKPTTNLTYTFE
+1133 
-1148 TGVLSGTLAGW
+1148 
-1159 SQTIPGSDGNPC
+1159 
-1171 FMIQATAIGTGSTDI
+1171 
-1186 IEPSEWSE
+1186 
-1194 IIKLVEDGAPGQN
+1194 QN

-1226 YLYKRSTTSVTINW
+1226 YLYKRDATTATIDW

-1252 LTTIPAGWSSTI
+1252 LVTVPSGWSSTI

-1311 VSITAVVNYYL
+1311 VSITAVLNYYL
-1322 ATNLSTDVTKQTEGW
+1322 ATNVSTGVTRQTDGW
-1337 TTDIQTISPEKPYLW
+1337 TEDVQTISSDKPYLW

-1367 DPCII
+1367 EPCII

-1399 TTTRPTTGWSTNLP
+1399 TTTRPTTGWSTDLP

-1429 YTNGDTSG
+1429 YTNGNTSG

-1459 DNGTLFNTKATSTT
+1459 DNGTLFNAKATSTT

-1531 SPKVEITIN
+1531 SPKVEVTIN
-1540 GTTTTEFTIVDKDT
+1540 GTTTTAFTVVDKDT
-1554 IKFNTAPANESIIL
+1554 IRFNTAPADESIVL

-1573 STSDKVTVTRTDVR
+1573 STSDKVTVARTDVR

-1628 NVTSVSAPSV
+1628 NVTFVSAPTV

-1656 VGDTEEVTVSFTWQD
+1656 VGDTEEATVSFTWQD
-1671 SAPVVNSNT
+1671 SAPVVNSGT
-1680 VSKLCYTFQMIIFSD
+1680 VNKLCYTFQMIIFSD

-1705 SAAFDAGV
+1705 SAAFDSGV
-1713 VSWLQAQ
+1713 VSWIRAE

-1767 LAAKLD
+1767 LSAKLD

-1851 DSSNGLIIKHI
+1851 DSSSGLIIKHL

>member
-32 ATPTDELYTATIQT
+32 ATPTNELYTATIQT

-111 VTPDSLKKL
+111 VTPESLKKL

-190 GSGATIEETYVKYAI
+190 GSGATVEETYVKYAI

-218 GIWFLNPPKTTDVN
+218 GIWFPNPPKTTDVN

-263 VYLYKRSTNEITA
+263 VYLYKRSVNEITE
-276 IDWTENITYDF
+276 IDWSENLTYDF
-287 DNKKLTA
+287 DNKKLTS
-294 APAGWSEEIPSGSEP
+294 APEGWSEQIPSGSEP

-319 ITAQATITPAEWS
+319 ITTQATISSAEWS

-339 SGLNSRTVLLYK
+339 SGLNSKTVLLYK
-351 RYGSTPATPSTV
+351 RYGSSPATPSTS

-370 GAIQPA
+370 GAIQPP
-376 SPDGWSLTIPN
+376 SPDGWSLTIPT

-398 TAIGYGETYTIQKNA
+398 TAIGYGETYTIQKTS
-413 WSAPTVLAKDGNSD
+413 WSTPTMLAKDGNSD

-433 IDWYIVTNN
+433 VDWYIVTNN
-442 TNPPTSPTADIEVES
+442 TNIPTSPVADIEVET

-531 SAVWGNDPITPTPQN
+531 SALWKDNPNTPTEQN

-552 EIIHYTTG
+552 EIIRYTTG

-567 TVISMYSAPG
+567 AVISMYSAPG
-577 EEGAPGLSS
+577 ENGAPGLSA

-612 ATGTLS
+612 ATGTLT
-618 GQLGGWKQSIP
+618 GQLGSWEQSIP

-643 IGTGETDTIS
+643 IGTGDTDTIS

-659 ITELVSDGKNGADGK
+659 ITELVSDGKNGTDGK

-702 WQADIPEVAQGK
+702 WQEDIPEVAQGK

-734 VSKNGVNGAD
+734 VSKNGVNGVD
-744 GSPGADGVGIKQT
+744 GNPGSDGVGIKQT

-767 TDIPQTGWKD
+767 TDIPETGWKE

-798 DTSSTSYSVSRNGT
+798 NTSSTSYSVSRNGT
-812 NGIDG
+812 DG
-817 VDGKDGTDGRNS
+817 APGKDGTDGRNS

-835 KRANSATIDWTND
+835 KRAESATIDWTND

-882 ASSNTSNDSIPPSE
+882 ASSNTSNDSIPSSE

-903 AQNGQDGAPGTP
+903 AQNGQDG
-915 GADGTN
+915 
-921 GLNTAS
+921 S
-927 IFLYKRAA
+927 
-935 TDTGLT
+935 
-941 KPTADLTYTFAT
+941 
-953 GELSGSLAGWSRTI
+953 
-967 PASNG
+967 
-972 NPCFSIQATAVSSEA
+972 
-987 TDTILPSE
+987 
-995 WSSIVKLVE
+995 
-1004 DGAPG
+1004 
-1009 KDGTDGT
+1009 
-1016 DGTNGLNTA
+1016 
-1025 IVYLYKRSPT
+1025 
-1035 AATINWAQTLTYSFT
+1035 
-1050 TNKLQSVPTGWHESI
+1050 
-1065 PDGTDPI
+1065 
-1072 YMTAATAS
+1072 
-1080 SITLTDTITKDEWAA
+1080 
-1095 PILLAKNGT
+1095 
-1104 DGQDGKPGD
+1104 
-1113 PGTSGS
+1113 
-1119 SAATVFLYKRGADS
+1119 
-1133 TSITKPTTNLTYTFE
+1133 
-1148 TGVLSGTLAGW
+1148 
-1159 SQTIPGSDGNPC
+1159 
-1171 FMIQATAIGTGSTDI
+1171 
-1186 IEPSEWSE
+1186 
-1194 IIKLVEDGAPGQN
+1194 
-1207 GTDGKDGTDG
+1207 
-1217 TNGVNTAIV
+1217 
-1226 YLYKRSTTSVTINW
+1226 
-1240 TTTLTYNFTTKK
+1240 
-1252 LTTIPAGWSSTI
+1252 
-1264 PSGTDPLYVTA
+1264 
-1275 ATAAS
+1275 
-1280 AENTDTITPDEWATP
+1280 
-1295 VILAQNGQD
+1295 
-1304 GTDGTDG
+1304 DGTDG
-1311 VSITAVVNYYL
+1311 VSITAVLNYYL
-1322 ATNLSTDVTKQTEGW
+1322 ATNVSTGVTRQTDGW
-1337 TTDIQTISPEKPYLW
+1337 TTDIQTITPDKPYLW

-1372 GTYGTQGEQGSAGV
+1372 GTYGAQGEQGSSGV

-1399 TTTRPTTGWSTNLP
+1399 TTTRPTTGWSTDLP

-1429 YTNGDTSG
+1429 YTNGNTSG

-1459 DNGTLFNTKATSTT
+1459 DNGTLFNAKATSTT

-1492 VKDGATTMGQLNWF
+1492 VKDGAATMGQLNWV

-1531 SPKVEITIN
+1531 SPKVEVTVN
-1540 GTTTTEFTIVDKDT
+1540 GTTTTEFTVVDKDT
-1554 IKFNTAPANESIIL
+1554 IRFNTAPADESIVL

-1614 DASSLKSWYMLTVD
+1614 DASSLKTWYMLTID
-1628 NVTSVSAPSV
+1628 NVTFVSSPTV

-1656 VGDTEEVTVSFTWQD
+1656 VGDTEEATVSFTWQD
-1671 SAPVVNSNT
+1671 SAPVVNSGT
-1680 VSKLCYTFQMIIFSD
+1680 VNKLCYTFQMIIFSD

-1705 SAAFDAGV
+1705 SAAFDSGV
-1713 VSWLQAQ
+1713 VSWLRAE

-1767 LAAKLD
+1767 LSAKLD
-1773 TVTFTPYKENIDS
+1773 TVTFTPYKENMDS

-1837 NNKLSLDEQWVITF
+1837 NHKLSLDEQWVITF
-1851 DSSNGLIIKHI
+1851 DSSSGLIIKHL

>member
-32 ATPTDELYTATIQT
+32 ATPTNELYTATIQT

-67 DLSFPIIIGL
+67 DLSFPIIIGV

-130 ISIEY
+130 ISIQY
-135 SLSNYQDHYDSFSNW
+135 SLSNYQDHYDSFSDW

-218 GIWFLNPPKTTDVN
+218 GIWFPNPPKTTDVN

-276 IDWTENITYDF
+276 IDWTENLTYDF

-294 APAGWSEEIPSGSEP
+294 APKGWSEEIPSGSEP

-319 ITAQATITPAEWS
+319 ITAQATIPPAEWS
-332 IPTLFST
+332 VPTLFST
-339 SGLNSRTVLLYK
+339 SGLNSKTVLLYK
-351 RYGSTPATPSTV
+351 RYGSSPATPSTA

-376 SPDGWSLTIPN
+376 SPDGWSLTIPT

-413 WSAPTVLAKDGNSD
+413 WSATTVLAKDGNSD

-433 IDWYIVTNN
+433 VDWYIVTNN
-442 TNPPTSPTADIEVES
+442 TNTPTSPTADIEVET

-531 SAVWGNDPITPTPQN
+531 SAVWGDSPITPTAQN

-577 EEGAPGLSS
+577 EEGAPGLSA

-618 GQLGGWKQSIP
+618 GQLGDWKQSIP

-653 PSEWSN
+653 PSEWSS
-659 ITELVSDGKNGADGK
+659 ITELVSDGKNGTDGK

-702 WQADIPEVAQGK
+702 WQEDIPEVAQGK

-734 VSKNGVNGAD
+734 VSKNGVNGVD
-744 GSPGADGVGIKQT
+744 GNPGADGVGIKQT

-817 VDGKDGTDGRNS
+817 KDGTDGRNS

-835 KRANSATIDWTND
+835 KRAESATIDWTND

-882 ASSNTSNDSIPPSE
+882 ASSNTNNDSIPSSE

-903 AQNGQDGAPGTP
+903 AQNG
-915 GADGTN
+915 
-921 GLNTAS
+921 
-927 IFLYKRAA
+927 
-935 TDTGLT
+935 
-941 KPTADLTYTFAT
+941 
-953 GELSGSLAGWSRTI
+953 
-967 PASNG
+967 
-972 NPCFSIQATAVSSEA
+972 
-987 TDTILPSE
+987 
-995 WSSIVKLVE
+995 
-1004 DGAPG
+1004 
-1009 KDGTDGT
+1009 
-1016 DGTNGLNTA
+1016 
-1025 IVYLYKRSPT
+1025 
-1035 AATINWAQTLTYSFT
+1035 
-1050 TNKLQSVPTGWHESI
+1050 
-1065 PDGTDPI
+1065 
-1072 YMTAATAS
+1072 
-1080 SITLTDTITKDEWAA
+1080 
-1095 PILLAKNGT
+1095 
-1104 DGQDGKPGD
+1104 
-1113 PGTSGS
+1113 
-1119 SAATVFLYKRGADS
+1119 
-1133 TSITKPTTNLTYTFE
+1133 
-1148 TGVLSGTLAGW
+1148 
-1159 SQTIPGSDGNPC
+1159 
-1171 FMIQATAIGTGSTDI
+1171 
-1186 IEPSEWSE
+1186 
-1194 IIKLVEDGAPGQN
+1194 
-1207 GTDGKDGTDG
+1207 
-1217 TNGVNTAIV
+1217 
-1226 YLYKRSTTSVTINW
+1226 
-1240 TTTLTYNFTTKK
+1240 
-1252 LTTIPAGWSSTI
+1252 
-1264 PSGTDPLYVTA
+1264 
-1275 ATAAS
+1275 
-1280 AENTDTITPDEWATP
+1280 
-1295 VILAQNGQD
+1295 QNGQD

-1311 VSITAVVNYYL
+1311 VSITAVINYYL
-1322 ATNLSTDVTKQTEGW
+1322 ATNLSANVTRQTEGW

-1372 GTYGTQGEQGSAGV
+1372 GTYGIQGEQGSAGV

-1459 DNGTLFNTKATSTT
+1459 DNGTLFNAKATSTT

-1540 GTTTTEFTIVDKDT
+1540 GTTTTEFTVVDKDT

-1573 STSDKVTVTRTDVR
+1573 STSDKVIVTRTDVR

-1628 NVTSVSAPSV
+1628 NVTFVSAPTV

-1671 SAPVVNSNT
+1671 SAPVVNSST

-1713 VSWLQAQ
+1713 VSWLRAQ

-1851 DSSNGLIIKHI
+1851 DSSSGLIIKHI

>member
-32 ATPTDELYTATIQT
+32 ATPTNELYTATIQT

-111 VTPDSLKKL
+111 VTPESLKKL

-130 ISIEY
+130 ISIQY

-190 GSGATIEETYVKYAI
+190 GSGATVEETYVKYAI

-218 GIWFLNPPKTTDVN
+218 GIWFPNPPKTTDVN

-263 VYLYKRSTNEITA
+263 VYLYKRSVNEITE
-276 IDWTENITYDF
+276 IDWAENLTYDF
-287 DNKKLTA
+287 DKKKLTA
-294 APAGWSEEIPSGSEP
+294 APEGWSEEIPSGSEP

-319 ITAQATITPAEWS
+319 ITAQATISSAEWS

-339 SGLNSRTVLLYK
+339 SGLNSKTVLLYK
-351 RYGSTPATPSTV
+351 RYGSTPATPSTA

-376 SPDGWSLTIPN
+376 SPDGWSLTIPT

-398 TAIGYGETYTIQKNA
+398 TAIGYGETYTIQKSS
-413 WSAPTVLAKDGNSD
+413 WSTPAMLAKDGNSD

-433 IDWYIVTNN
+433 VDWYIVTNN
-442 TNPPTSPTADIEVES
+442 TNIPTSPIADIEVET

-531 SAVWGNDPITPTPQN
+531 SALWEDNPNTPTEQN

-552 EIIHYTTG
+552 EIIRYTTG
-560 DSKETTP
+560 DTKETTP
-567 TVISMYSAPG
+567 AVISMYSAPG
-577 EEGAPGLSS
+577 ENGSPGLSA

-618 GQLGGWKQSIP
+618 GQLGSWEQSIP

-643 IGTGETDTIS
+643 IGTGDTDTIS
-653 PSEWSN
+653 PSEWSS
-659 ITELVSDGKNGADGK
+659 ITELVSDGK

-688 YAVSDNGVQFPQSG
+688 YAVSENGVQFPQSG
-702 WQADIPEVAQGK
+702 WQSDIPEVSQGN

-734 VSKNGVNGAD
+734 VSKNGVNGVD
-744 GSPGADGVGIKQT
+744 GNPGADGVGIKQT

-767 TDIPQTGWKD
+767 TDIPETGWKD
-777 TIDAT
+777 TIDST

-798 DTSSTSYSVSRNGT
+798 NTSSTSYSVSRNGT
-812 NGIDG
+812 DG
-817 VDGKDGTDGRNS
+817 TNGKDGTDGRNS

-835 KRANSATIDWTND
+835 KRAESATIDWTND

-882 ASSNTSNDSIPPSE
+882 ASSNTSNDSIPSSE

-903 AQNGQDGAPGTP
+903 AQNGQNGQDGAPGT
-915 GADGTN
+915 DGTN

-941 KPTADLTYTFAT
+941 KPTANLTYTFAT
-953 GELSGSLAGWSRTI
+953 GEISGNLAGWSRTI
-967 PASNG
+967 PASDG

-1009 KDGTDGT
+1009 
-1016 DGTNGLNTA
+1016 
-1025 IVYLYKRSPT
+1025 
-1035 AATINWAQTLTYSFT
+1035 
-1050 TNKLQSVPTGWHESI
+1050 
-1065 PDGTDPI
+1065 
-1072 YMTAATAS
+1072 
-1080 SITLTDTITKDEWAA
+1080 
-1095 PILLAKNGT
+1095 
-1104 DGQDGKPGD
+1104 
-1113 PGTSGS
+1113 
-1119 SAATVFLYKRGADS
+1119 
-1133 TSITKPTTNLTYTFE
+1133 
-1148 TGVLSGTLAGW
+1148 
-1159 SQTIPGSDGNPC
+1159 
-1171 FMIQATAIGTGSTDI
+1171 
-1186 IEPSEWSE
+1186 
-1194 IIKLVEDGAPGQN
+1194 QN
-1207 GTDGKDGTDG
+1207 GTDGKDGIDG
-1217 TNGVNTAIV
+1217 TNGVNTAVV
-1226 YLYKRSTTSVTINW
+1226 YLYKRDATAATINW

-1304 GTDGTDG
+1304 GSDGTDG
-1311 VSITAVVNYYL
+1311 VSITAVLNYYL
-1322 ATNLSTDVTKQTEGW
+1322 ATNVSTGVTRQTDGW
-1337 TTDIQTISPEKPYLW
+1337 TTDIQTITPDKPYLW

-1372 GTYGTQGEQGSAGV
+1372 GTYGAQGEQGSSGV

-1399 TTTRPTTGWSTNLP
+1399 TTTRPTTGWSTDLP

-1459 DNGTLFNTKATSTT
+1459 DNGTLFNAKATSTT

-1486 VSATGV
+1486 VSSTGV

-1531 SPKVEITIN
+1531 SPKVEVTVN
-1540 GTTTTEFTIVDKDT
+1540 GTTTTAFTVVDKDT
-1554 IKFNTAPANESIIL
+1554 IRFNTAPADESIVL

-1573 STSDKVTVTRTDVR
+1573 STSDKVTVARTDVR

-1614 DASSLKSWYMLTVD
+1614 DASSLKTWYMLTID
-1628 NVTSVSAPSV
+1628 NVTFVSSPTV

-1656 VGDTEEVTVSFTWQD
+1656 VGDTEEATVSFTWQD
-1671 SAPVVNSNT
+1671 SAPVVNSGT
-1680 VSKLCYTFQMIIFSD
+1680 VNKLCYTFQMIIFSD

-1713 VSWLQAQ
+1713 VSWIRAQ

-1744 DGTHQNAEN
+1744 NGTHQNAEN

-1767 LAAKLD
+1767 LSAKLD

-1786 FMQFDVEN
+1786 FMQFDVQN

-1818 STEVAYISNQELY
+1818 TTEVAYISNQELY

-1851 DSSNGLIIKHI
+1851 DSSAGLIIKHL

>member
-32 ATPTDELYTATIQT
+32 ATPTNELYTATIQT

-111 VTPDSLKKL
+111 VTPESLKKL

-190 GSGATIEETYVKYAI
+190 GSGATVEETYVKYAI

-218 GIWFLNPPKTTDVN
+218 GIWFPNPPKTTDVN

-263 VYLYKRSTNEITA
+263 VYLYKRSVNEITE
-276 IDWTENITYDF
+276 IDWSENLTYDF
-287 DNKKLTA
+287 DNKKLTS
-294 APAGWSEEIPSGSEP
+294 APEGWSEQIPSGSEP

-319 ITAQATITPAEWS
+319 ITTQATISSAEWS

-339 SGLNSRTVLLYK
+339 SGLNSKTVLLYK
-351 RYGSTPATPSTV
+351 RYGSSPATPSTS

-370 GAIQPA
+370 GAIQPP
-376 SPDGWSLTIPN
+376 SPDGWSLTIPT

-398 TAIGYGETYTIQKNA
+398 TAIGYGETYTIQKTS
-413 WSAPTVLAKDGNSD
+413 WSTPTMLAKDGNSD

-433 IDWYIVTNN
+433 VDWYIVTNN
-442 TNPPTSPTADIEVES
+442 TNIPTSPVADIEVET

-531 SAVWGNDPITPTPQN
+531 SALWKDNPNTPTEQN

-552 EIIHYTTG
+552 EIIRYTTG

-567 TVISMYSAPG
+567 AVISMYSAPG
-577 EEGAPGLSS
+577 ENGAPGLSA

-612 ATGTLS
+612 ATGTLT
-618 GQLGGWKQSIP
+618 GQLGSWEQSIP

-643 IGTGETDTIS
+643 IGTGDTDTIS

-659 ITELVSDGKNGADGK
+659 ITELVSDGKNGTDGK

-702 WQADIPEVAQGK
+702 WQEDIPEVAQGK

-734 VSKNGVNGAD
+734 VSKNGVNGVD
-744 GSPGADGVGIKQT
+744 GNPGSDGVGIKQT

-767 TDIPQTGWKD
+767 TDIPETGWKE

-798 DTSSTSYSVSRNGT
+798 NTSSTSYSVSRNGT
-812 NGIDG
+812 DG
-817 VDGKDGTDGRNS
+817 APGKDGTDGRNS

-835 KRANSATIDWTND
+835 KRAESATIDWTND

-882 ASSNTSNDSIPPSE
+882 ASSNTSNDSIPSSE

-903 AQNGQDGAPGTP
+903 AQNGQDG
-915 GADGTN
+915 
-921 GLNTAS
+921 S
-927 IFLYKRAA
+927 
-935 TDTGLT
+935 
-941 KPTADLTYTFAT
+941 
-953 GELSGSLAGWSRTI
+953 
-967 PASNG
+967 
-972 NPCFSIQATAVSSEA
+972 
-987 TDTILPSE
+987 
-995 WSSIVKLVE
+995 
-1004 DGAPG
+1004 
-1009 KDGTDGT
+1009 
-1016 DGTNGLNTA
+1016 
-1025 IVYLYKRSPT
+1025 
-1035 AATINWAQTLTYSFT
+1035 
-1050 TNKLQSVPTGWHESI
+1050 
-1065 PDGTDPI
+1065 
-1072 YMTAATAS
+1072 
-1080 SITLTDTITKDEWAA
+1080 
-1095 PILLAKNGT
+1095 
-1104 DGQDGKPGD
+1104 
-1113 PGTSGS
+1113 
-1119 SAATVFLYKRGADS
+1119 
-1133 TSITKPTTNLTYTFE
+1133 
-1148 TGVLSGTLAGW
+1148 
-1159 SQTIPGSDGNPC
+1159 
-1171 FMIQATAIGTGSTDI
+1171 
-1186 IEPSEWSE
+1186 
-1194 IIKLVEDGAPGQN
+1194 
-1207 GTDGKDGTDG
+1207 
-1217 TNGVNTAIV
+1217 
-1226 YLYKRSTTSVTINW
+1226 
-1240 TTTLTYNFTTKK
+1240 
-1252 LTTIPAGWSSTI
+1252 
-1264 PSGTDPLYVTA
+1264 
-1275 ATAAS
+1275 
-1280 AENTDTITPDEWATP
+1280 
-1295 VILAQNGQD
+1295 
-1304 GTDGTDG
+1304 DGTDG
-1311 VSITAVVNYYL
+1311 VSITAVLNYYL
-1322 ATNLSTDVTKQTEGW
+1322 ATNVSTGVTRQTDGW
-1337 TTDIQTISPEKPYLW
+1337 TTDIQTITPDKPYLW

-1372 GTYGTQGEQGSAGV
+1372 GTYGAQGEQGSSGV

-1399 TTTRPTTGWSTNLP
+1399 TTTRPTTGWSTDLP

-1429 YTNGDTSG
+1429 YTNGNTSG

-1459 DNGTLFNTKATSTT
+1459 DNGTLFNAKATSTT

-1492 VKDGATTMGQLNWF
+1492 VKDGAATMGQLNWV

-1531 SPKVEITIN
+1531 SPKVEVTVN
-1540 GTTTTEFTIVDKDT
+1540 GTTTTEFTVVDKDT
-1554 IKFNTAPANESIIL
+1554 IRFNTAPADESIVL

-1573 STSDKVTVTRTDVR
+1573 STSDKVTVTRTDAR

-1614 DASSLKSWYMLTVD
+1614 DARSLKTWYMLTID
-1628 NVTSVSAPSV
+1628 NVTFVSSPTV

-1656 VGDTEEVTVSFTWQD
+1656 VGDTEEATVSFTWQD
-1671 SAPVVNSNT
+1671 SAPVVNSGT
-1680 VSKLCYTFQMIIFSD
+1680 VNKLCYTFQMIIFSD

-1705 SAAFDAGV
+1705 SAAFDSGV
-1713 VSWLQAQ
+1713 VSWLRAE

-1767 LAAKLD
+1767 LSAKLD
-1773 TVTFTPYKENIDS
+1773 TVTFTPYKENMDS

-1837 NNKLSLDEQWVITF
+1837 NHKLSLDEQWVITF
-1851 DSSNGLIIKHI
+1851 DSSSGLIIKHL

>member
-32 ATPTDELYTATIQT
+32 ATPTNELYTATIQT

-67 DLSFPIIIGL
+67 NLSFPIIIGL

-111 VTPDSLKKL
+111 VTPESLKKL

-171 EDGTI
+171 EDGSI

-190 GSGATIEETYVKYAI
+190 GSGATVEETYVKYAI

-218 GIWFLNPPKTTDVN
+218 GIWFPNPPKTTDVN

-263 VYLYKRSTNEITA
+263 VYLYKRSVNEITE
-276 IDWTENITYDF
+276 IDWAENLTYDF
-287 DNKKLTA
+287 DKKKLTS
-294 APAGWSEEIPSGSEP
+294 APEGWSEEIPSGSEP
-309 LYVTAATASS
+309 LYITAATASS
-319 ITAQATITPAEWS
+319 ITAQATISSAEWS

-339 SGLNSRTVLLYK
+339 SGLNSKTVLLYK
-351 RYGSTPATPSTV
+351 RYGSSPATPSTA

-370 GAIQPA
+370 GAIQPP
-376 SPDGWSLTIPN
+376 SPDGWSLTIPT

-398 TAIGYGETYTIQKNA
+398 TAIGYGETYTIQKTS
-413 WSAPTVLAKDGNSD
+413 WSTPTMLAKDGNSD

-433 IDWYIVTNN
+433 VDWYIVTNN
-442 TNPPTSPTADIEVES
+442 TNIPTSPVADIEVET

-531 SAVWGNDPITPTPQN
+531 SALWKDNPNTPTEQN

-552 EIIHYTTG
+552 EIIRYTTG

-567 TVISMYSAPG
+567 AVISMYSAPG
-577 EEGAPGLSS
+577 ENGAPGLSA

-612 ATGTLS
+612 ATGTLT
-618 GQLGGWKQSIP
+618 GQLGSWEQSIP

-643 IGTGETDTIS
+643 IGTGDTDTIS

-659 ITELVSDGKNGADGK
+659 ITELVSDGKN
-674 DGEAGIGIKTTTIE
+674 GEAGIGIKTTTIE
-688 YAVSDNGVQFPQSG
+688 YAVSDNGVQFPESG
-702 WQADIPEVAQGK
+702 WQEDIPEVAQGK

-721 IEYTNNTSSVSYS
+721 IDYTNSTSSVSYS
-734 VSKNGVNGAD
+734 VSKNGVNGVD
-744 GSPGADGVGIKQT
+744 GNPGADGVGIKQT
-757 TISYVVSDSG
+757 IISYVVSDSG
-767 TDIPQTGWKD
+767 TDIPETGWKE

-798 DTSSTSYSVSRNGT
+798 NTSSTSYSVSRNGT
-812 NGIDG
+812 DG
-817 VDGKDGTDGRNS
+817 APGKDGTDGRNS

-835 KRANSATIDWTND
+835 KRAESATIDWTND

-882 ASSNTSNDSIPPSE
+882 ASSNTSNDSIPSSE

-903 AQNGQDGAPGTP
+903 AQNGQNGQDGAPGT
-915 GADGTN
+915 DGTN

-927 IFLYKRAA
+927 IFLYKRAS

-941 KPTADLTYTFAT
+941 KPTVNLTYTFAT
-953 GELSGSLAGWSRTI
+953 GELSGNLAGWSRTI
-967 PASNG
+967 PASDG

-987 TDTILPSE
+987 TDTVLPSE

-1009 KDGTDGT
+1009 
-1016 DGTNGLNTA
+1016 
-1025 IVYLYKRSPT
+1025 
-1035 AATINWAQTLTYSFT
+1035 
-1050 TNKLQSVPTGWHESI
+1050 
-1065 PDGTDPI
+1065 
-1072 YMTAATAS
+1072 
-1080 SITLTDTITKDEWAA
+1080 
-1095 PILLAKNGT
+1095 
-1104 DGQDGKPGD
+1104 
-1113 PGTSGS
+1113 
-1119 SAATVFLYKRGADS
+1119 
-1133 TSITKPTTNLTYTFE
+1133 
-1148 TGVLSGTLAGW
+1148 
-1159 SQTIPGSDGNPC
+1159 
-1171 FMIQATAIGTGSTDI
+1171 
-1186 IEPSEWSE
+1186 
-1194 IIKLVEDGAPGQN
+1194 QN
-1207 GTDGKDGTDG
+1207 GTDG
-1217 TNGVNTAIV
+1217 TNGVNTAVV
-1226 YLYKRSTTSVTINW
+1226 YLYKRSATSATINW

-1252 LTTIPAGWSSTI
+1252 LVTVPAGWSSTI

-1304 GTDGTDG
+1304 GSDGTDG
-1311 VSITAVVNYYL
+1311 VSITAVLNYYL
-1322 ATNLSTDVTKQTEGW
+1322 ATNVSTGVTRQTDGW
-1337 TTDIQTISPEKPYLW
+1337 TTDIQTITPDKPYLW

-1372 GTYGTQGEQGSAGV
+1372 GTYGAQGEQGSSGV

-1399 TTTRPTTGWSTNLP
+1399 TTTRPTTGWSTDLP

-1429 YTNGDTSG
+1429 YTNGNTSG

-1459 DNGTLFNTKATSTT
+1459 DNGTLFNAKATSTT

-1492 VKDGATTMGQLNWF
+1492 VKDGAATMGQLNWF

-1531 SPKVEITIN
+1531 SPKVEVTVN
-1540 GTTTTEFTIVDKDT
+1540 GTTTTAFTVVDKDT
-1554 IKFNTAPANESIIL
+1554 IRFNTAPADESIVL

-1573 STSDKVTVTRTDVR
+1573 STSDKVTVARTDVR

-1628 NVTSVSAPSV
+1628 NVTFVSAPTV

-1656 VGDTEEVTVSFTWQD
+1656 VGDTEEATVSFTWQD
-1671 SAPVVNSNT
+1671 SAPVVNSGT

-1705 SAAFDAGV
+1705 SAAFDSGV
-1713 VSWLQAQ
+1713 VSWIRAQ

-1767 LAAKLD
+1767 LSAKLD

-1851 DSSNGLIIKHI
+1851 DSSSGLIIKHL

>member
-135 SLSNYQDHYDSFSNW
+135 SLSNYQDRYDSFSNW

-218 GIWFLNPPKTTDVN
+218 GIWFPNPPKTTDVN

-276 IDWTENITYDF
+276 IDWTENLTYDF

-319 ITAQATITPAEWS
+319 ITAQATIPPAEWS

-442 TNPPTSPTADIEVES
+442 TNIPTSPTADIEVET

-577 EEGAPGLSS
+577 EEGAPGLSA

-653 PSEWSN
+653 PSEWST
-659 ITELVSDGKNGADGK
+659 ITELVSDGK

-734 VSKNGVNGAD
+734 VSKNGVNGTD

-817 VDGKDGTDGRNS
+817 K
-829 AVVYLY
+829 
-835 KRANSATIDWTND
+835 
-848 LIYNFDTKSITN
+848 
-860 VPKGW
+860 
-865 YEEIP
+865 
-870 SGTAPIFVTAAT
+870 
-882 ASSNTSNDSIPPSE
+882 
-896 WATPVIL
+896 
-903 AQNGQDGAPGTP
+903 
-915 GADGTN
+915 
-921 GLNTAS
+921 
-927 IFLYKRAA
+927 
-935 TDTGLT
+935 
-941 KPTADLTYTFAT
+941 
-953 GELSGSLAGWSRTI
+953 
-967 PASNG
+967 
-972 NPCFSIQATAVSSEA
+972 
-987 TDTILPSE
+987 
-995 WSSIVKLVE
+995 
-1004 DGAPG
+1004 
-1009 KDGTDGT
+1009 DGT
-1016 DGTNGLNTA
+1016 DGTNGLNAA
-1025 IVYLYKRSPT
+1025 IVYLYKRSPS
-1035 AATINWAQTLTYSFT
+1035 AATINWTQTLTYSFT

-1226 YLYKRSTTSVTINW
+1226 YLYKRDAAAATINW

-1252 LTTIPAGWSSTI
+1252 LVAVPSGWSSTI

-1311 VSITAVVNYYL
+1311 VSITAVINYYL
-1322 ATNLSTDVTKQTEGW
+1322 ATNLSTDVTRQTEGW

-1531 SPKVEITIN
+1531 SPKVEITLN

>member
-32 ATPTDELYTATIQT
+32 ATPTNELYTATIQT

-111 VTPDSLKKL
+111 VTPESLKKL

-190 GSGATIEETYVKYAI
+190 GSGATVEETYVKYAI

-218 GIWFLNPPKTTDVN
+218 GIWFPNPPKTTDVN

-263 VYLYKRSTNEITA
+263 VYLYKRSVNEITE
-276 IDWTENITYDF
+276 IDWSENLTYDF
-287 DNKKLTA
+287 DNKKLTS
-294 APAGWSEEIPSGSEP
+294 APEGWSEQIPSGSEP

-319 ITAQATITPAEWS
+319 ITTQATISSAEWS

-339 SGLNSRTVLLYK
+339 SGLNSKTVLLYK
-351 RYGSTPATPSTV
+351 RYGSSPATPSTS

-370 GAIQPA
+370 GAIQPP
-376 SPDGWSLTIPN
+376 SPDGWSLTIPT

-398 TAIGYGETYTIQKNA
+398 TAIGYGETYTIQKTS
-413 WSAPTVLAKDGNSD
+413 WSTPTILAKDGNSD

-433 IDWYIVTNN
+433 VDWYIVTNN
-442 TNPPTSPTADIEVES
+442 TNIPTSPVADIEVET

-531 SAVWGNDPITPTPQN
+531 SALWKDNPNTPTEQN

-552 EIIHYTTG
+552 EIIRYTTG

-567 TVISMYSAPG
+567 AVISMYSAPG
-577 EEGAPGLSS
+577 ENGAPGLSA

-612 ATGTLS
+612 ATGTLT
-618 GQLGGWKQSIP
+618 GQLGSWEQSIP

-643 IGTGETDTIS
+643 IGTGDTDTIS

-659 ITELVSDGKNGADGK
+659 ITELVSDGKNGK

-702 WQADIPEVAQGK
+702 WQEDIPEVAQGK

-734 VSKNGVNGAD
+734 VSKNGVNGVD
-744 GSPGADGVGIKQT
+744 GNPGSDGVGIKQT

-798 DTSSTSYSVSRNGT
+798 NTSSTSYSVSRNGT
-812 NGIDG
+812 DG
-817 VDGKDGTDGRNS
+817 APGKDGTDGRNS

-835 KRANSATIDWTND
+835 KRAESATIDWTND

-882 ASSNTSNDSIPPSE
+882 ASSNTSNDSIPSSE

-903 AQNGQDGAPGTP
+903 AQNGQNGQDGAPGT
-915 GADGTN
+915 DGTN

-927 IFLYKRAA
+927 VFLYKRSS

-941 KPTADLTYTFAT
+941 KPTVNLTYTFAT
-953 GELSGSLAGWSRTI
+953 GVLSGNLAGWSRTI
-967 PASNG
+967 PASDG

-1009 KDGTDGT
+1009 
-1016 DGTNGLNTA
+1016 
-1025 IVYLYKRSPT
+1025 
-1035 AATINWAQTLTYSFT
+1035 
-1050 TNKLQSVPTGWHESI
+1050 
-1065 PDGTDPI
+1065 
-1072 YMTAATAS
+1072 
-1080 SITLTDTITKDEWAA
+1080 
-1095 PILLAKNGT
+1095 
-1104 DGQDGKPGD
+1104 
-1113 PGTSGS
+1113 
-1119 SAATVFLYKRGADS
+1119 
-1133 TSITKPTTNLTYTFE
+1133 
-1148 TGVLSGTLAGW
+1148 
-1159 SQTIPGSDGNPC
+1159 
-1171 FMIQATAIGTGSTDI
+1171 
-1186 IEPSEWSE
+1186 
-1194 IIKLVEDGAPGQN
+1194 QN
-1207 GTDGKDGTDG
+1207 GTDG

-1226 YLYKRSTTSVTINW
+1226 YLYKRSATSATIDW

-1252 LTTIPAGWSSTI
+1252 LVTVPSGWSSTI

-1311 VSITAVVNYYL
+1311 VSITAVLNYYL
-1322 ATNLSTDVTKQTEGW
+1322 ATNVSTGVTRQTDGW
-1337 TTDIQTISPEKPYLW
+1337 TTDIQTITPDKPYLW

-1372 GTYGTQGEQGSAGV
+1372 GTYGAQGEQGSSGV

-1399 TTTRPTTGWSTNLP
+1399 TTTRPTTGWSTDLP

-1429 YTNGDTSG
+1429 YTNGNTSG

-1459 DNGTLFNTKATSTT
+1459 DNGTLFNAKATSTT

-1492 VKDGATTMGQLNWF
+1492 VKDGAATMGQLNWV

-1531 SPKVEITIN
+1531 SPKVEVTVN
-1540 GTTTTEFTIVDKDT
+1540 GTTTTEFTVVDKDT
-1554 IKFNTAPANESIIL
+1554 IRFNTAPADESIVL

-1614 DASSLKSWYMLTVD
+1614 DASSLKTWYMLTID
-1628 NVTSVSAPSV
+1628 NVTFVSSPTV

-1656 VGDTEEVTVSFTWQD
+1656 VGDTEESTVSFTWQD
-1671 SAPVVNSNT
+1671 SAPVVNSGT
-1680 VSKLCYTFQMIIFSD
+1680 VNKLCYTFQMIIFSD

-1705 SAAFDAGV
+1705 SAAFDSGV
-1713 VSWLQAQ
+1713 VSWLRAE

-1767 LAAKLD
+1767 LSAKLD

-1851 DSSNGLIIKHI
+1851 DSSSGLIIKHL

>member
-32 ATPTDELYTATIQT
+32 ATPTNELYTATIQT

-111 VTPDSLKKL
+111 VTPESLKKL

-130 ISIEY
+130 ISIQY
-135 SLSNYQDHYDSFSNW
+135 SLSNYQDRYDSFSNW

-171 EDGTI
+171 EDGTT

-190 GSGATIEETYVKYAI
+190 GSGATVEETYVKYAI

-218 GIWFLNPPKTTDVN
+218 GIWFPNPPKTTDVN

-263 VYLYKRSTNEITA
+263 VYLYKRSVNEITE
-276 IDWTENITYDF
+276 IDWAENLTYDF
-287 DNKKLTA
+287 DRKKLTA
-294 APAGWSEEIPSGSEP
+294 APEGWSEEIPSGSEP

-319 ITAQATITPAEWS
+319 ITAQATIPSAEWS

-339 SGLNSRTVLLYK
+339 SGLNSKTVLLYK
-351 RYGSTPATPSTV
+351 RYGSTPATPSTE

-376 SPDGWSLTIPN
+376 SPDGWSLTIPT

-398 TAIGYGETYTIQKNA
+398 TAIGYGETYTIQKSS
-413 WSAPTVLAKDGNSD
+413 WSTPTMLAKDGNSD

-433 IDWYIVTNN
+433 VDWYIVTND
-442 TNPPTSPTADIEVES
+442 TNIPTSPIADIEVET

-531 SAVWGNDPITPTPQN
+531 SALWEDNPNTPTEQN

-552 EIIHYTTG
+552 EIIRYTTG
-560 DSKETTP
+560 DTKETTP
-567 TVISMYSAPG
+567 AVISMYSAPG
-577 EEGAPGLSS
+577 ENGSPGLSA

-612 ATGTLS
+612 STGTLT
-618 GQLGGWKQSIP
+618 GQLGSWEQSIP

-643 IGTGETDTIS
+643 IGTGDTDTIF

-659 ITELVSDGKNGADGK
+659 ITELVSDGKNGTDGK

-688 YAVSDNGVQFPQSG
+688 YAVSDNGVQFPESG
-702 WQADIPEVAQGK
+702 WQEDIPEVAQGK

-744 GSPGADGVGIKQT
+744 GNPGADGVGIKQT

-767 TDIPQTGWKD
+767 TDIPQTGWKE

-798 DTSSTSYSVSRNGT
+798 NTSSTSYSVSRNGT
-812 NGIDG
+812 DG
-817 VDGKDGTDGRNS
+817 TNGKDGTDGRNS

-835 KRANSATIDWTND
+835 KRAESATIDWTND

-882 ASSNTSNDSIPPSE
+882 ASSNTSNDSIPSSE

-903 AQNGQDGAPGTP
+903 AQNGQDGAPGT
-915 GADGTN
+915 DGTN

-941 KPTADLTYTFAT
+941 KPTANLTYTFAT
-953 GELSGSLAGWSRTI
+953 GEISGNLAGWSRTI
-967 PASNG
+967 PASDG

-987 TDTILPSE
+987 TDTIL
-995 WSSIVKLVE
+995 
-1004 DGAPG
+1004 
-1009 KDGTDGT
+1009 
-1016 DGTNGLNTA
+1016 
-1025 IVYLYKRSPT
+1025 
-1035 AATINWAQTLTYSFT
+1035 
-1050 TNKLQSVPTGWHESI
+1050 
-1065 PDGTDPI
+1065 
-1072 YMTAATAS
+1072 
-1080 SITLTDTITKDEWAA
+1080 
-1095 PILLAKNGT
+1095 
-1104 DGQDGKPGD
+1104 
-1113 PGTSGS
+1113 
-1119 SAATVFLYKRGADS
+1119 
-1133 TSITKPTTNLTYTFE
+1133 
-1148 TGVLSGTLAGW
+1148 
-1159 SQTIPGSDGNPC
+1159 
-1171 FMIQATAIGTGSTDI
+1171 
-1186 IEPSEWSE
+1186 PSEWSE

-1226 YLYKRSTTSVTINW
+1226 YLYKRSATSATINW

-1252 LTTIPAGWSSTI
+1252 LVTVPAGWSSTI

-1311 VSITAVVNYYL
+1311 VSITAVLNYYL
-1322 ATNLSTDVTKQTEGW
+1322 ATNVSTGVTRQTDGW
-1337 TTDIQTISPEKPYLW
+1337 TPNIQTISPDKPYLW

-1372 GTYGTQGEQGSAGV
+1372 GTYGAQGEQGSSGV

-1399 TTTRPTTGWSTNLP
+1399 TTTRPTTGWSTDLP

-1429 YTNGDTSG
+1429 YTNGNTSG

-1459 DNGTLFNTKATSTT
+1459 DNGTLFNAKATSTT

-1531 SPKVEITIN
+1531 SPKVEVTVN
-1540 GTTTTEFTIVDKDT
+1540 GTTTTEFTVVDKDT
-1554 IKFNTAPANESIIL
+1554 IRFNTAPANESIVL

-1573 STSDKVTVTRTDVR
+1573 STSDKVTVVRTDVR

-1614 DASSLKSWYMLTVD
+1614 DASSLKTWYMLTID
-1628 NVTSVSAPSV
+1628 NVTFVSSPTV

-1656 VGDTEEVTVSFTWQD
+1656 VGDTEESTVSFTWQD
-1671 SAPVVNSNT
+1671 SAPVVNSGT

-1713 VSWLQAQ
+1713 VSWIRAQ

-1767 LAAKLD
+1767 LSAKLD

-1851 DSSNGLIIKHI
+1851 DSSSGLIIKHL

>member
-32 ATPTDELYTATIQT
+32 ATPTNELYTATIQT

-111 VTPDSLKKL
+111 VTPESLKKL

-130 ISIEY
+130 ISIQY

-190 GSGATIEETYVKYAI
+190 GSGATVEETYVKYAI

-218 GIWFLNPPKTTDVN
+218 GIWFPNPPKTTDVN

-263 VYLYKRSTNEITA
+263 VYLYKRSVNEITE
-276 IDWTENITYDF
+276 IDWAENLTYDF
-287 DNKKLTA
+287 DKKKLTS
-294 APAGWSEEIPSGSEP
+294 APEGWSEEIPSGSEP
-309 LYVTAATASS
+309 LYITAATASS
-319 ITAQATITPAEWS
+319 ITAQATISSAEWS

-339 SGLNSRTVLLYK
+339 SGLNSKTVLLYK
-351 RYGSTPATPSTV
+351 RYGSTPATPSTE

-376 SPDGWSLTIPN
+376 SPDGWSLTIPT

-398 TAIGYGETYTIQKNA
+398 TAIGYGETYTIQKSS
-413 WSAPTVLAKDGNSD
+413 WSTPTMLAKDGNSD

-433 IDWYIVTNN
+433 VDWYIVTNN
-442 TNPPTSPTADIEVES
+442 TNIPTSPIADIEVET
-457 EWTGLGWTQDMSS
+457 EWTGLGWTHDMSS

-531 SAVWGNDPITPTPQN
+531 SALWKDNPNTPTEQN

-552 EIIHYTTG
+552 EIIRYTTG
-560 DSKETTP
+560 DTKETTP
-567 TVISMYSAPG
+567 AVISMYSAPG
-577 EEGAPGLSS
+577 ENGSPGLSA

-612 ATGTLS
+612 ATGTLT
-618 GQLGGWKQSIP
+618 GQLGSWEQSIP

-643 IGTGETDTIS
+643 IGTGDTDTIS

-659 ITELVSDGKNGADGK
+659 ITELVSDGK

-702 WQADIPEVAQGK
+702 WQEDIPEVAQGK

-721 IEYTNNTSSVSYS
+721 IEYTNNTSSVAYS
-734 VSKNGVNGAD
+734 VSKNGVNGSD
-744 GSPGADGVGIKQT
+744 GNPGADGVGIKQT

-767 TDIPQTGWKD
+767 TDIPETGWKD

-782 GSGQYLWTRT
+782 GLGQYLWTRT

-798 DTSSTSYSVSRNGT
+798 NTSSTSYSVSRNGT
-812 NGIDG
+812 DG
-817 VDGKDGTDGRNS
+817 ANGKDGTDGRNS

-835 KRANSATIDWTND
+835 KRAESATIDWTND

-882 ASSNTSNDSIPPSE
+882 ASSNTSNDSIPSSE

-903 AQNGQDGAPGTP
+903 AQNGQNGQDGAPGT
-915 GADGTN
+915 DGTN

-927 IFLYKRAA
+927 IFLYKRAS

-941 KPTADLTYTFAT
+941 KPTASLTYTFAT
-953 GELSGSLAGWSRTI
+953 GEISGNLAGWLRTI
-967 PASNG
+967 PASDG

-1009 KDGTDGT
+1009 
-1016 DGTNGLNTA
+1016 
-1025 IVYLYKRSPT
+1025 
-1035 AATINWAQTLTYSFT
+1035 
-1050 TNKLQSVPTGWHESI
+1050 
-1065 PDGTDPI
+1065 
-1072 YMTAATAS
+1072 
-1080 SITLTDTITKDEWAA
+1080 
-1095 PILLAKNGT
+1095 
-1104 DGQDGKPGD
+1104 
-1113 PGTSGS
+1113 
-1119 SAATVFLYKRGADS
+1119 
-1133 TSITKPTTNLTYTFE
+1133 
-1148 TGVLSGTLAGW
+1148 
-1159 SQTIPGSDGNPC
+1159 
-1171 FMIQATAIGTGSTDI
+1171 
-1186 IEPSEWSE
+1186 
-1194 IIKLVEDGAPGQN
+1194 QN

-1226 YLYKRSTTSVTINW
+1226 YLYKRSATSATINW

-1252 LTTIPAGWSSTI
+1252 LVTVPEGWSSTI

-1304 GTDGTDG
+1304 GSDGTDG
-1311 VSITAVVNYYL
+1311 VSITAVLNYYL
-1322 ATNLSTDVTKQTEGW
+1322 ATYVSTGVTRQTDGW
-1337 TTDIQTISPEKPYLW
+1337 TTDIQTITPDKPYLW

-1372 GTYGTQGEQGSAGV
+1372 GTYGAQGEQGSAGV

-1399 TTTRPTTGWSTNLP
+1399 TTTRPTTGWSTDLP

-1429 YTNGDTSG
+1429 YTNGNTSG

-1459 DNGTLFNTKATSTT
+1459 DNGTLFNAKATSTT
-1473 LSADVYLGVKQLT
+1473 LSANVYLGVKQLT

-1531 SPKVEITIN
+1531 SPKVEVTVN
-1540 GTTTTEFTIVDKDT
+1540 GTTTTAFTVVDKDT
-1554 IKFNTAPANESIIL
+1554 IRFNTAPADESIVL

-1628 NVTSVSAPSV
+1628 NVTFVSSPTV

-1656 VGDTEEVTVSFTWQD
+1656 VGDTEEATVSFTWQD
-1671 SAPVVNSNT
+1671 SAPVVNSGT

-1705 SAAFDAGV
+1705 SAAFDSGV
-1713 VSWLQAQ
+1713 VSWLRAE

-1767 LAAKLD
+1767 LSAKLD

-1851 DSSNGLIIKHI
+1851 DSSAGLIIKHL

>member
-32 ATPTDELYTATIQT
+32 ATPTNELYTATIQT

-130 ISIEY
+130 ISIQY

-218 GIWFLNPPKTTDVN
+218 GIWFPNPPKTTDVN

-276 IDWTENITYDF
+276 IDWTENLTYDF

-294 APAGWSEEIPSGSEP
+294 APSGWSEEIPSGSEP

-319 ITAQATITPAEWS
+319 ITAQATIPPAEWS
-332 IPTLFST
+332 VPTLFST
-339 SGLNSRTVLLYK
+339 SGLNSKTVLLYK
-351 RYGSTPATPSTV
+351 RYGSSPATPSTA

-376 SPDGWSLTIPN
+376 APDGWSLTIPN

-398 TAIGYGETYTIQKNA
+398 TAIGYGDTYTIQKNA

-433 IDWYIVTNN
+433 VDWYIVTNN
-442 TNPPTSPTADIEVES
+442 TNIPTSPTADIEVET
-457 EWTGLGWTQDMSS
+457 EWMGLGWTQDMSS

-512 DIEDK
+512 DVEDK
-517 FALNNDPENPPAKG
+517 FALNNDSENPPPKG
-531 SAVWGNDPITPTPQN
+531 STVWGDIPITPTAQN

-577 EEGAPGLSS
+577 EEGAPGLSA

-618 GQLGGWKQSIP
+618 GQLGDWKQSIP

-653 PSEWSN
+653 PSEWSS
-659 ITELVSDGKNGADGK
+659 ITELVSDGKNGTDGK
-674 DGEAGIGIKTTTIE
+674 DGEAGTGIKTTTIE

-734 VSKNGVNGAD
+734 VSKNGVNGTD

-767 TDIPQTGWKD
+767 TDIPQIGWKD

-817 VDGKDGTDGRNS
+817 K
-829 AVVYLY
+829 
-835 KRANSATIDWTND
+835 
-848 LIYNFDTKSITN
+848 
-860 VPKGW
+860 
-865 YEEIP
+865 
-870 SGTAPIFVTAAT
+870 
-882 ASSNTSNDSIPPSE
+882 
-896 WATPVIL
+896 
-903 AQNGQDGAPGTP
+903 
-915 GADGTN
+915 
-921 GLNTAS
+921 
-927 IFLYKRAA
+927 
-935 TDTGLT
+935 
-941 KPTADLTYTFAT
+941 
-953 GELSGSLAGWSRTI
+953 
-967 PASNG
+967 
-972 NPCFSIQATAVSSEA
+972 
-987 TDTILPSE
+987 
-995 WSSIVKLVE
+995 
-1004 DGAPG
+1004 
-1009 KDGTDGT
+1009 

-1025 IVYLYKRSPT
+1025 IVYLYKRSPS
-1035 AATINWAQTLTYSFT
+1035 AATINWTQTLTYSFT

-1133 TSITKPTTNLTYTFE
+1133 TSVTKPTTNLTYTFE

-1171 FMIQATAIGTGSTDI
+1171 FMIQATAIGTSSTDI

-1226 YLYKRSTTSVTINW
+1226 YLYKRDVTAATIDW

-1252 LTTIPAGWSSTI
+1252 LVTVPTGWSSTI

-1280 AENTDTITPDEWATP
+1280 AENIDTITPDEWATP

-1311 VSITAVVNYYL
+1311 VSIIAVVNYYL
-1322 ATNLSTDVTKQTEGW
+1322 ATNLSADVTRQTEGW
-1337 TTDIQTISPEKPYLW
+1337 TTDIQTISSEKPYLW

-1372 GTYGTQGEQGSAGV
+1372 GTYGAQGEQGSAGV

-1459 DNGTLFNTKATSTT
+1459 DNGTLFNAKATSTT

-1540 GTTTTEFTIVDKDT
+1540 GTTTTEFTVVDKDT

-1638 VYDENDSSV
+1638 LYDENDSSV

-1720 EAKDAADNAQS
+1720 EAKDVADKAQS

-1786 FMQFDVEN
+1786 FMQFDVEH

>member
-32 ATPTDELYTATIQT
+32 ATPTNELYTATIQT

-77 LYREHMPQGSTD
+77 LYREGMPEGSTD

-218 GIWFLNPPKTTDVN
+218 GIWFPNPPKTTDVN

-263 VYLYKRSTNEITA
+263 VYLYKRSIDEITA
-276 IDWTENITYDF
+276 IDWTENLTYDF

-319 ITAQATITPAEWS
+319 ITAQATILPAEWS

-339 SGLNSRTVLLYK
+339 SGLNSKTVLLYK
-351 RYGSTPATPSTV
+351 RYGSTPATPSTA

-398 TAIGYGETYTIQKNA
+398 TAIGYGDNYTIQKNA
-413 WSAPTVLAKDGNSD
+413 WSTPTVLAKDGNSD

-433 IDWYIVTNN
+433 VDWYIVTNN
-442 TNPPTSPTADIEVES
+442 TNTPTSPTADIEVET

-531 SAVWGNDPITPTPQN
+531 SAVWGDSPITPTPQN

-577 EEGAPGLSS
+577 EEGAPGLSA

-618 GQLGGWKQSIP
+618 GQLGDWKQSIP
-629 ASNGNPCFVIQATA
+629 AS
-643 IGTGETDTIS
+643 D
-653 PSEWSN
+653 
-659 ITELVSDGKNGADGK
+659 
-674 DGEAGIGIKTTTIE
+674 
-688 YAVSDNGVQFPQSG
+688 
-702 WQADIPEVAQGK
+702 
-714 FLWTRTT
+714 
-721 IEYTNNTSSVSYS
+721 
-734 VSKNGVNGAD
+734 
-744 GSPGADGVGIKQT
+744 
-757 TISYVVSDSG
+757 
-767 TDIPQTGWKD
+767 
-777 TIDAT
+777 
-782 GSGQYLWTRT
+782 
-792 VIEYTD
+792 
-798 DTSSTSYSVSRNGT
+798 
-812 NGIDG
+812 
-817 VDGKDGTDGRNS
+817 
-829 AVVYLY
+829 
-835 KRANSATIDWTND
+835 
-848 LIYNFDTKSITN
+848 
-860 VPKGW
+860 
-865 YEEIP
+865 
-870 SGTAPIFVTAAT
+870 
-882 ASSNTSNDSIPPSE
+882 
-896 WATPVIL
+896 
-903 AQNGQDGAPGTP
+903 
-915 GADGTN
+915 
-921 GLNTAS
+921 
-927 IFLYKRAA
+927 
-935 TDTGLT
+935 
-941 KPTADLTYTFAT
+941 
-953 GELSGSLAGWSRTI
+953 
-967 PASNG
+967 G

-1025 IVYLYKRSPT
+1025 IVYLYKRSPS
-1035 AATINWAQTLTYSFT
+1035 AATINWTQTLTYSFT

-1133 TSITKPTTNLTYTFE
+1133 SSVTKPTTNLTYTFE

-1226 YLYKRSTTSVTINW
+1226 YLYKRDAAAATIDW

-1252 LTTIPAGWSSTI
+1252 LVTVPSGWSSTI

-1304 GTDGTDG
+1304 GSDGTDG

-1322 ATNLSTDVTKQTEGW
+1322 ATNLSADVTRQTEGW
-1337 TTDIQTISPEKPYLW
+1337 TTDIQTISSEKPYLW

-1459 DNGTLFNTKATSTT
+1459 DNGTLFNAKATSTT

-1540 GTTTTEFTIVDKDT
+1540 GITTTEFTVVDKDT
-1554 IKFNTAPANESIIL
+1554 IKFNTAPADESIIL

-1628 NVTSVSAPSV
+1628 NITFVSAPTV
-1638 VYDENDSSV
+1638 IYDENDSSV

-1671 SAPVVNSNT
+1671 SAPIVNSGT

-1773 TVTFTPYKENIDS
+1773 TVTFTPYKDNIDA

-1794 STMTLGKGNFK
+1794 GTMTLGKGNFK

-1851 DSSNGLIIKHI
+1851 DSSSGLIIKHL

>member
-32 ATPTDELYTATIQT
+32 ATPTNELYTATIQT

-111 VTPDSLKKL
+111 VTPESLKKL

-190 GSGATIEETYVKYAI
+190 GSGATVEETYVKYAI

-218 GIWFLNPPKTTDVN
+218 GIWFPNPPKTTDVN

-252 GVSRVSTNSAI
+252 GVSRISTNSAI
-263 VYLYKRSTNEITA
+263 VYLYKRSVNEITE
-276 IDWTENITYDF
+276 IDWAENLTYDF

-319 ITAQATITPAEWS
+319 ITAQATISSAEWS

-339 SGLNSRTVLLYK
+339 SGLNSKTVLLYK
-351 RYGSTPATPSTV
+351 RYGSTPATPSTA

-376 SPDGWSLTIPN
+376 SPDGWSLTIPT

-398 TAIGYGETYTIQKNA
+398 TAIGYGETYTIQKSS
-413 WSAPTVLAKDGNSD
+413 WSTPTMLAKDGNSD

-433 IDWYIVTNN
+433 VDWYIVTNN
-442 TNPPTSPTADIEVES
+442 TNIPTSPIADIEVET

-517 FALNNDPENPPAKG
+517 FALNNDSENPPAKG
-531 SAVWGNDPITPTPQN
+531 SALWEDTPNTPTEQN

-552 EIIHYTTG
+552 EIIRYTTG
-560 DSKETTP
+560 DTKETTP
-567 TVISMYSAPG
+567 AVISMYSAPG
-577 EEGAPGLSS
+577 ENGSPGLS
-586 AAVFLYQ
+586 AATVFLYQ

-612 ATGTLS
+612 ATGTLT
-618 GQLGGWKQSIP
+618 GQLGSWEQSIP
-629 ASNGNPCFVIQATA
+629 ASNGNPCYVIQATA
-643 IGTGETDTIS
+643 IGTGDTDTIS

-659 ITELVSDGKNGADGK
+659 ITELVSDGK
-674 DGEAGIGIKTTTIE
+674 DGEAGIGIKATTIE
-688 YAVSDNGVQFPQSG
+688 YSVSDNGVQFPQSG
-702 WQADIPEVAQGK
+702 WQEDIPEVGQGK

-734 VSKNGVNGAD
+734 VSKNGVNGVD
-744 GSPGADGVGIKQT
+744 GNPGADGVGIKQT

-767 TDIPQTGWKD
+767 VDIPQTGWKD
-777 TIDAT
+777 TIDAVA
-782 GSGQYLWTRT
+782 SGQYLWTRT

-817 VDGKDGTDGRNS
+817 KDGTDGRNS

-835 KRANSATIDWTND
+835 KRAESATIDWTND

-870 SGTAPIFVTAAT
+870 SGTSPIFVTAAT
-882 ASSNTSNDSIPPSE
+882 ASSNTSNDSIPSSE

-903 AQNGQDGAPGTP
+903 AQNGQDGAPGT
-915 GADGTN
+915 DGTN

-941 KPTADLTYTFAT
+941 KPTANLTYTFAT
-953 GELSGSLAGWSRTI
+953 GEISGNLAGWSRTI
-967 PASNG
+967 PASDG

-1009 KDGTDGT
+1009 
-1016 DGTNGLNTA
+1016 
-1025 IVYLYKRSPT
+1025 
-1035 AATINWAQTLTYSFT
+1035 
-1050 TNKLQSVPTGWHESI
+1050 
-1065 PDGTDPI
+1065 
-1072 YMTAATAS
+1072 
-1080 SITLTDTITKDEWAA
+1080 
-1095 PILLAKNGT
+1095 
-1104 DGQDGKPGD
+1104 
-1113 PGTSGS
+1113 
-1119 SAATVFLYKRGADS
+1119 
-1133 TSITKPTTNLTYTFE
+1133 
-1148 TGVLSGTLAGW
+1148 
-1159 SQTIPGSDGNPC
+1159 
-1171 FMIQATAIGTGSTDI
+1171 
-1186 IEPSEWSE
+1186 
-1194 IIKLVEDGAPGQN
+1194 QN

-1217 TNGVNTAIV
+1217 TNTAIV
-1226 YLYKRSTTSVTINW
+1226 YLYKRDATSATIDW

-1252 LTTIPAGWSSTI
+1252 LVTVPSGWSSTI

-1304 GTDGTDG
+1304 GSDGTDG
-1311 VSITAVVNYYL
+1311 VSITAVLNYYL
-1322 ATNLSTDVTKQTEGW
+1322 ATDVSTGVTRQTDGW
-1337 TTDIQTISPEKPYLW
+1337 TPNIQTISPDKPYLW

-1372 GTYGTQGEQGSAGV
+1372 GTYGAQGEQGSSGV

-1399 TTTRPTTGWSTNLP
+1399 TTTRPTTGWSTDLP

-1459 DNGTLFNTKATSTT
+1459 DNGTLFNAKATSTT

-1492 VKDGATTMGQLNWF
+1492 VKDGAATMGQLNWF

-1531 SPKVEITIN
+1531 SPKVEVTVN
-1540 GTTTTEFTIVDKDT
+1540 GTTTDFTVVDKDT
-1554 IKFNTAPANESIIL
+1554 IRFNTAPADESIVL

-1573 STSDKVTVTRTDVR
+1573 STSDKVTVARTDVR

-1614 DASSLKSWYMLTVD
+1614 DASSLKTWYMLTID
-1628 NVTSVSAPSV
+1628 NVTFVSSPTV
-1638 VYDENDSSV
+1638 VYDENDSSI

-1656 VGDTEEVTVSFTWQD
+1656 VGDTEEATVSFTWQD
-1671 SAPVVNSNT
+1671 SAPVVNSST
-1680 VSKLCYTFQMIIFSD
+1680 VNKLCYTFQMIIFSD

-1713 VSWLQAQ
+1713 VSWIRAQ

-1744 DGTHQNAEN
+1744 NGTHQNAEN

-1767 LAAKLD
+1767 LSAKLD

-1786 FMQFDVEN
+1786 FMQFDVQN

-1818 STEVAYISNQELY
+1818 TTEVAYISNQELY

-1851 DSSNGLIIKHI
+1851 DSSAGLIIKHL

>member
-32 ATPTDELYTATIQT
+32 ATPTNELYTATIQT

-111 VTPDSLKKL
+111 VTPESLKKL

-190 GSGATIEETYVKYAI
+190 GSGATVEETYVKYAI

-218 GIWFLNPPKTTDVN
+218 GIWFPNPPKTTDVN

-263 VYLYKRSTNEITA
+263 VYLYKRSVNEITE
-276 IDWTENITYDF
+276 IDWAENLTYDF

-294 APAGWSEEIPSGSEP
+294 APEGWSEQIPSGSEP

-319 ITAQATITPAEWS
+319 ITAQATISSAEWS

-339 SGLNSRTVLLYK
+339 SGLNSKTVLLYK
-351 RYGSTPATPSTV
+351 RYGSTPATPSTA

-376 SPDGWSLTIPN
+376 SPDGWSLTIPT

-398 TAIGYGETYTIQKNA
+398 TAIGYGETYTIQKSS
-413 WSAPTVLAKDGNSD
+413 WSTPTMLAKDGNSD

-433 IDWYIVTNN
+433 VDWYIVTNN
-442 TNPPTSPTADIEVES
+442 TNIPTSPIADIEVET

-531 SAVWGNDPITPTPQN
+531 SALWEDSPNTPTEQN

-552 EIIHYTTG
+552 EIIRYTTG

-567 TVISMYSAPG
+567 AVISMYSAPG
-577 EEGAPGLSS
+577 ENGSPGLSA

-593 RATSAS
+593 RATSAN

-612 ATGTLS
+612 ATGTLT
-618 GQLGGWKQSIP
+618 GQLGSWEQSIP

-643 IGTGETDTIS
+643 IGTGDTDTIS

-659 ITELVSDGKNGADGK
+659 ITELVSDGK

-702 WQADIPEVAQGK
+702 WQEDIPEVAQGK

-721 IEYTNNTSSVSYS
+721 IEYTNNTSSVAYS
-734 VSKNGVNGAD
+734 VSKNGVNGSD
-744 GSPGADGVGIKQT
+744 GNPGADGVGIKQT

-767 TDIPQTGWKD
+767 TDIPQTGWKE

-798 DTSSTSYSVSRNGT
+798 NTSSTSYSVSRNGT
-812 NGIDG
+812 DG
-817 VDGKDGTDGRNS
+817 TNGKDGTDGRNS

-835 KRANSATIDWTND
+835 RRAKSATINWTND
-848 LIYNFDTKSITN
+848 LIYNFETKSITN

-882 ASSNTSNDSIPPSE
+882 ASSNTSNDSIPSSE

-903 AQNGQDGAPGTP
+903 AQNGQDGAPGT
-915 GADGTN
+915 DGTN

-941 KPTADLTYTFAT
+941 KPTASLTYTFAT
-953 GELSGSLAGWSRTI
+953 GEISGNLAGWSRTI
-967 PASNG
+967 PASDG
-972 NPCFSIQATAVSSEA
+972 NPCFSIQATAVSSES

-995 WSSIVKLVE
+995 WSSIV
-1004 DGAPG
+1004 
-1009 KDGTDGT
+1009 
-1016 DGTNGLNTA
+1016 
-1025 IVYLYKRSPT
+1025 
-1035 AATINWAQTLTYSFT
+1035 
-1050 TNKLQSVPTGWHESI
+1050 
-1065 PDGTDPI
+1065 
-1072 YMTAATAS
+1072 
-1080 SITLTDTITKDEWAA
+1080 
-1095 PILLAKNGT
+1095 
-1104 DGQDGKPGD
+1104 
-1113 PGTSGS
+1113 
-1119 SAATVFLYKRGADS
+1119 
-1133 TSITKPTTNLTYTFE
+1133 
-1148 TGVLSGTLAGW
+1148 
-1159 SQTIPGSDGNPC
+1159 
-1171 FMIQATAIGTGSTDI
+1171 
-1186 IEPSEWSE
+1186 
-1194 IIKLVEDGAPGQN
+1194 KLVEDGAPGQN

-1226 YLYKRSTTSVTINW
+1226 YLYKRSATSATINW

-1252 LTTIPAGWSSTI
+1252 LVTVPAGWSSTI

-1304 GTDGTDG
+1304 GIDGTDG
-1311 VSITAVVNYYL
+1311 VSITAVLNYYL
-1322 ATNLSTDVTKQTEGW
+1322 ATNVSTGVTRQTDGW
-1337 TTDIQTISPEKPYLW
+1337 TEDIQTISSDKPYLW

-1386 GITSIVE
+1386 GISSIVE

-1399 TTTRPTTGWSTNLP
+1399 TTTRPTTGWSTDLP

-1429 YTNGDTSG
+1429 YTNGNTSG

-1459 DNGTLFNTKATSTT
+1459 DNGTLFNAKATSTT

-1492 VKDGATTMGQLNWF
+1492 VKDGAATMGQLNWF

-1531 SPKVEITIN
+1531 SPKVEVTVN
-1540 GTTTTEFTIVDKDT
+1540 GTTTTAFTVVDKDT
-1554 IKFNTAPANESIIL
+1554 IRFNTAPADESIVL

-1587 GQVVIICKVVSS
+1587 DQVVISCKVVSS

-1614 DASSLKSWYMLTVD
+1614 DARSLKSWYMLTVD
-1628 NVTSVSAPSV
+1628 NVTFVSSPTV

-1647 VPTGEYKHK
+1647 VPTGEYKYK
-1656 VGDTEEVTVSFTWQD
+1656 VGDTEEATVSFTWQD
-1671 SAPVVNSNT
+1671 SAPVVNIGT
-1680 VSKLCYTFQMIIFSD
+1680 VNKLCYTFQMIIFSD

-1705 SAAFDAGV
+1705 SAAFDSGV
-1713 VSWLQAQ
+1713 VSWLRAE

-1767 LAAKLD
+1767 LSAKLD

-1851 DSSNGLIIKHI
+1851 DSSAGLIIKHL

>member
-32 ATPTDELYTATIQT
+32 ATPTNELYTATIQT

-130 ISIEY
+130 ISIQY

-218 GIWFLNPPKTTDVN
+218 GIWFPNPPKTTDVN

-263 VYLYKRSTNEITA
+263 VYLYKRSANEITA
-276 IDWTENITYDF
+276 IDWTENLTYDF

-294 APAGWSEEIPSGSEP
+294 APSGWSEEIPSGSEP

-319 ITAQATITPAEWS
+319 ITAQATIPPAEWS
-332 IPTLFST
+332 VPTLFST
-339 SGLNSRTVLLYK
+339 SGLNSKTVLLYK
-351 RYGSTPATPSTV
+351 RYGSTPATPSTA

-370 GAIQPA
+370 GSIQPA
-376 SPDGWSLTIPN
+376 SPDGWSLTIPT

-398 TAIGYGETYTIQKNA
+398 TAIGYGDTYTIQKNA

-433 IDWYIVTNN
+433 VDWYIVTNN
-442 TNPPTSPTADIEVES
+442 TNIPTSPTADIEVET

-512 DIEDK
+512 DVEDK

-531 SAVWGNDPITPTPQN
+531 SAVWGDSPITPTAQN

-577 EEGAPGLSS
+577 EEGAPGLSA

-618 GQLGGWKQSIP
+618 GQLGHWKQSIP

-653 PSEWSN
+653 PSEWST
-659 ITELVSDGKNGADGK
+659 ITELVSDGKNGTDGK
-674 DGEAGIGIKTTTIE
+674 DGEAGTGIKTTTIE

-734 VSKNGVNGAD
+734 VSKNGVNGTD
-744 GSPGADGVGIKQT
+744 GSPGTDGVGIKQT
-757 TISYVVSDSG
+757 TISYVVSDTG

-817 VDGKDGTDGRNS
+817 K
-829 AVVYLY
+829 
-835 KRANSATIDWTND
+835 
-848 LIYNFDTKSITN
+848 
-860 VPKGW
+860 
-865 YEEIP
+865 
-870 SGTAPIFVTAAT
+870 
-882 ASSNTSNDSIPPSE
+882 
-896 WATPVIL
+896 
-903 AQNGQDGAPGTP
+903 
-915 GADGTN
+915 
-921 GLNTAS
+921 
-927 IFLYKRAA
+927 
-935 TDTGLT
+935 
-941 KPTADLTYTFAT
+941 
-953 GELSGSLAGWSRTI
+953 
-967 PASNG
+967 
-972 NPCFSIQATAVSSEA
+972 
-987 TDTILPSE
+987 
-995 WSSIVKLVE
+995 
-1004 DGAPG
+1004 
-1009 KDGTDGT
+1009 DGT

-1025 IVYLYKRSPT
+1025 IVYLYKRSPS
-1035 AATINWAQTLTYSFT
+1035 AATINWTQTLTYSFT

-1119 SAATVFLYKRGADS
+1119 SAATVFLYKRGANS

-1226 YLYKRSTTSVTINW
+1226 YLYKRDAAAATIDW

-1252 LTTIPAGWSSTI
+1252 LGTVPTGWSSTI

-1322 ATNLSTDVTKQTEGW
+1322 ATNLSADVTRQTEGW
-1337 TTDIQTISPEKPYLW
+1337 TTDIQTISSEKPYLW

-1459 DNGTLFNTKATSTT
+1459 DNGTLFNSKATSTT

-1540 GTTTTEFTIVDKDT
+1540 GTTTTEFTVVDKDT
-1554 IKFNTAPANESIIL
+1554 IKFNTAPADESIIL

-1851 DSSNGLIIKHI
+1851 DSSSGLIIKHI

>member
-32 ATPTDELYTATIQT
+32 ATPTNELYTATIQT

-111 VTPDSLKKL
+111 VTPESLKKL

-130 ISIEY
+130 ISIQY

-190 GSGATIEETYVKYAI
+190 GSGATVEETYVKYAI

-218 GIWFLNPPKTTDVN
+218 GIWFPNPPKTTDVN

-252 GVSRVSTNSAI
+252 GVSRISTNSAI
-263 VYLYKRSTNEITA
+263 VYLYKRSVNEITE
-276 IDWTENITYDF
+276 IDWSENLTYDF

-294 APAGWSEEIPSGSEP
+294 APEGWSEEIPSGSEP

-319 ITAQATITPAEWS
+319 ITAQATISSAEWS

-339 SGLNSRTVLLYK
+339 SGLNSKTVLLYK
-351 RYGSTPATPSTV
+351 RYGSTPATPSTE

-376 SPDGWSLTIPN
+376 SPDGWSLTIPT

-398 TAIGYGETYTIQKNA
+398 TAIGYGETYTIQKSS
-413 WSAPTVLAKDGNSD
+413 WSTPAMLAKDGNSD

-433 IDWYIVTNN
+433 VDWYIVTNN
-442 TNPPTSPTADIEVES
+442 TNIPTSPIADIEVET

-470 LELSASNKYLWNA
+470 LELSASNKYFWNA

-531 SAVWGNDPITPTPQN
+531 SALWQDNPNTPTEQN

-552 EIIHYTTG
+552 EIIRYTTG

-567 TVISMYSAPG
+567 AVISMYSAPG
-577 EEGAPGLSS
+577 ENGSPGLSA

-593 RATSAS
+593 RATSSS

-612 ATGTLS
+612 ATGTLT
-618 GQLGGWKQSIP
+618 GQLGGWEQSIP

-643 IGTGETDTIS
+643 IGTGDTDTIS
-653 PSEWSN
+653 PSEWS
-659 ITELVSDGKNGADGK
+659 
-674 DGEAGIGIKTTTIE
+674 
-688 YAVSDNGVQFPQSG
+688 
-702 WQADIPEVAQGK
+702 
-714 FLWTRTT
+714 
-721 IEYTNNTSSVSYS
+721 
-734 VSKNGVNGAD
+734 
-744 GSPGADGVGIKQT
+744 
-757 TISYVVSDSG
+757 
-767 TDIPQTGWKD
+767 
-777 TIDAT
+777 
-782 GSGQYLWTRT
+782 
-792 VIEYTD
+792 
-798 DTSSTSYSVSRNGT
+798 
-812 NGIDG
+812 
-817 VDGKDGTDGRNS
+817 
-829 AVVYLY
+829 
-835 KRANSATIDWTND
+835 
-848 LIYNFDTKSITN
+848 
-860 VPKGW
+860 
-865 YEEIP
+865 
-870 SGTAPIFVTAAT
+870 
-882 ASSNTSNDSIPPSE
+882 
-896 WATPVIL
+896 
-903 AQNGQDGAPGTP
+903 
-915 GADGTN
+915 
-921 GLNTAS
+921 
-927 IFLYKRAA
+927 
-935 TDTGLT
+935 
-941 KPTADLTYTFAT
+941 
-953 GELSGSLAGWSRTI
+953 
-967 PASNG
+967 
-972 NPCFSIQATAVSSEA
+972 
-987 TDTILPSE
+987 
-995 WSSIVKLVE
+995 SIV
-1004 DGAPG
+1004 
-1009 KDGTDGT
+1009 
-1016 DGTNGLNTA
+1016 
-1025 IVYLYKRSPT
+1025 
-1035 AATINWAQTLTYSFT
+1035 
-1050 TNKLQSVPTGWHESI
+1050 
-1065 PDGTDPI
+1065 
-1072 YMTAATAS
+1072 
-1080 SITLTDTITKDEWAA
+1080 
-1095 PILLAKNGT
+1095 
-1104 DGQDGKPGD
+1104 
-1113 PGTSGS
+1113 
-1119 SAATVFLYKRGADS
+1119 
-1133 TSITKPTTNLTYTFE
+1133 
-1148 TGVLSGTLAGW
+1148 
-1159 SQTIPGSDGNPC
+1159 
-1171 FMIQATAIGTGSTDI
+1171 
-1186 IEPSEWSE
+1186 
-1194 IIKLVEDGAPGQN
+1194 KLVEDGAPGQN

-1226 YLYKRSTTSVTINW
+1226 YLYKRDASAATIDW

-1252 LTTIPAGWSSTI
+1252 LVTVPVGWSSTI

-1304 GTDGTDG
+1304 GSDGTDG
-1311 VSITAVVNYYL
+1311 VSITEVVNYYL
-1322 ATNLSTDVTKQTEGW
+1322 ATDVNTGVTRQTDGW
-1337 TTDIQTISPEKPYLW
+1337 TEDVQTISSDKPYLW

-1399 TTTRPTTGWSTNLP
+1399 TTTRPTTGWSTDLP

-1429 YTNGDTSG
+1429 YTNGNTSG

-1459 DNGTLFNTKATSTT
+1459 DNGTLFNAKATSTT

-1511 TGNGTSTT
+1511 TGNGTATT

-1531 SPKVEITIN
+1531 SPKVEVTVN
-1540 GTTTTEFTIVDKDT
+1540 GTTTTAFTVVDKDT
-1554 IKFNTAPANESIIL
+1554 IRFNTAPADESIIL

-1614 DASSLKSWYMLTVD
+1614 DATSLKTWYMLTID
-1628 NVTSVSAPSV
+1628 NVTFVSSPTV

-1656 VGDTEEVTVSFTWQD
+1656 VGDTEEATVSFTWQD
-1671 SAPVVNSNT
+1671 SAPVVNSGT

-1713 VSWLQAQ
+1713 VSWIRAQ

-1767 LAAKLD
+1767 LSAKLD

-1851 DSSNGLIIKHI
+1851 DSSSGLIIKHI